1 MKSKFFIDRPILSI
15 ALAVM
20 MAIVGIVGYVNLPV
34 EQFPDMAP
42 PIVEVSADYP
52 GASAEAVQKSVI
64 IPIEQAVNG
73 ANGIDYISSSSTS
86 NGSAF
91 IQVIFKNGID
101 PEMAVVMVKNK
112 VAEVE
117 GILPQEVLQTGVHV
131 ETSQQTFLKVIALEC
146 PDNRFE
152 SDFISNYFDIDIKPR
167 LERIRGVGK
176 VNVLGNT
183 FAMRIWL
190 DPKRMA
196 HYDLV
201 PQDIE
206 EVLEAQN
213 IEAAIGTL
221 GENSKHTFQYTLVYR
236 GRLLSEE
243 EFGNIVIKSLP
254 GGEELRL
261 RDVAR
266 CELGSESYATDSWIN
281 GHNGTVAFVTQKAG
295 SNARQVNLEIDELMK
310 QVRPQLPPGVEFKVL
325 LDSNDFLNASMA
337 EVYKTLVEAILLVVL
352 VVLLFLQNSRAIL
365 MPAFAIIVSLL
376 ATFAFMY
383 MVGFSLNLITLF
395 ALVLV
400 IGTVVDDAIV
410 VVEAVQSE
418 FEKGVRSPY
427 QATLNAMGNIG
438 TAVVTTTVVF
448 MCVFIPASFSGGLSG
463 TYYKEFGLTMAAAV
477 AFSTLNAL
485 TLSPAL
491 CAVLLKDEGGS
502 IPAYAVPSRWAQ
514 TFGHRFGRAFNA
526 SLTVLTEKYQKGL
539 SMFILHKWLAVVLVV
554 VPLILLVWL
563 QKVTPT
569 SLIPYED
576 TGITMVDITT
586 PPGSTLEQ
594 TKKTV
599 HKVAAA
605 LQDIEEVET
614 SASILG
620 WNILS
625 GEGANMG
632 MIIMKLKPW
641 DERSGSEHRIDNVLE
656 KIEERV
662 RPIKTGSMFAYAL
675 PTVTGYGF
683 TDGIELYVQDH
694 EGGSIAKLKEVTDRF
709 AQALDEREEIGE
721 VYNTYEVNFPQFTVS
736 VNAAI
741 CKRYGIE
748 PSAVLKILNGYIG
761 GDYASQF
768 NAFGKLYH
776 VILQADPELRADRDD
791 LNNILIHTDRGAY
804 IPITELTTF
813 KKSYGVESL
822 GRFNLYSSISIEIT
836 PEEGYSTGDVI
847 QAIAE
852 VANQSLP
859 QGYGYDFTGTTR
871 EEISST
877 ANMIWIFLLVMVFVY
892 LVLCS
897 LYESILI
904 PLAVLLSIPF
914 GIAGSFAAIYLTGL
928 ENNIYM
934 QVGIIMLIGLL
945 AKTAILLTEY
955 ASARR
960 REGMSIRDA
969 ALEAARVRLRPILM
983 TAMTLIIGLL
993 PLVFATGAGAVGN
1006 ISLGICV
1013 IAGMMI
1019 GTLALLFFVPVFFII
1034 FQHLEEK
1041 YMPKRLLH
1049 KSIIPL
1055 IISLFVLTG
1064 CGTYSNYHRQ
1074 GSIIN
1079 DSIVRSDLAQ
1089 ADSCIS
1095 SVATPH
1101 ASLSQG
1107 WREVFTE
1114 PRLVALIEEGLAHNS
1129 DLNIAKLHV
1138 DAAKAALH
1146 HAKGELFPSLELGAN
1161 GETSRVKPTSEEA
1174 LISSEY
1180 GLKAEASWE
1189 VDIFGK
1195 LQNAKKA
1202 AAANVEEQA
1211 AYVQAVQVEL
1221 IATIATSY
1229 YQLEMYDAQMSDTR
1243 DIVDS
1248 WKETVRAQ
1256 KALMAVGEA
1265 TSDEVNLAEACKLK
1279 AEETL
1284 EALQLQMIQTENTL
1298 CVLLGRYSGHIERGD
1313 FRTSCEQMPLI
1324 PQVNIRQL
1332 ATRPDIRK
1340 AEAAL
1345 KEAFYLTNEA
1355 RAALYPS
1362 LNLSGIVGWTN
1373 SFGEV
1378 TNLTSLLTRALGSL
1392 TQPVFANGKLRA
1404 EVKKAKAEQEEAMI
1418 AFRQAILEAGQE
1430 VNDVLATRQYAQRAI
1445 KQISQQ
1451 VEKLTDV
1458 LDATE
1463 KRMRYDSEINYLQV
1477 LLTRQEL
1484 LEARLSLLSHRY
1496 GFIDSTIQLYKALGG
1511 ELY

>member
-1 MKSKFFIDRPILSI
+1 M
-15 ALAVM
+15 AL
-20 MAIVGIVGYVNLPV
+20 VGIVGYVHLPV

-64 IPIEQAVNG
+64 VPIEQAING

-86 NGSAF
+86 SGSAF
-91 IQVIFKNGID
+91 IQVVFKNGID
-101 PEMAVVMVKNK
+101 PDMAVVMVKNK

-152 SDFISNYFDIDIKPR
+152 SDFISNYFDINIKPR
-167 LERIRGVGK
+167 LQRIKGVGK

-196 HYDLV
+196 HYDLL

-213 IEAAIGTL
+213 VEAAIGTL

-243 EFGNIVIKSLP
+243 EFGNIVIKSLHD
-254 GGEELRL
+254 GEELRL
-261 RDVAR
+261 CDVAR

-281 GHNGTVAFVTQKAG
+281 GHNGTVAFITQKAG
-295 SNARQVNLEIDELMK
+295 SNARQVNLEIDELME
-310 QVRPQLPPGVEFKVL
+310 QARPQLPPGVEFKVL

-337 EVYKTLVEAILLVVL
+337 EVYKTLAEAILLVVL
-352 VVLLFLQNSRAIL
+352 VVLLFLQNRRATLI
-365 MPAFAIIVSLL
+365 PAFAIIVSLF

-477 AFSTLNAL
+477 VFSTLNAL

-491 CAVLLKDEGGS
+491 CALLLRDEGGS
-502 IPAYAVPSRWAQ
+502 APAYAAPSRGVQA
-514 TFGHRFGRAFNA
+514 FGRRFGNAFNA
-526 SLTVLTEKYQKGL
+526 SVSVLTEKYQKGL
-539 SMFILHKWLAVVLVV
+539 STFIRHKWLAVILVV
-554 VPLILLVWL
+554 VPIVLLVWL
-563 QKVTPT
+563 QKVTST
-569 SLIPYED
+569 SLVPYED
-576 TGITMVDITT
+576 TGIAMVDITT

-599 HKVAAA
+599 HKVAEAVK
-605 LQDIEEVET
+605 DIEEVET
-614 SASILG
+614 SASIVG
-620 WNILS
+620 WNIL
-625 GEGANMG
+625 GGDGANMG
-632 MIIMKLKPW
+632 MMIMKLKPW
-641 DERSGSEHRIDNVLE
+641 DERSGSEHRIDNVIE

-662 RPIKTGSMFAYAL
+662 SAIKTGSMFAYAL

-683 TDGIELYVQDH
+683 SDGIELYVQDY
-694 EGGSIAKLKEVTDRF
+694 EGGSIDKLKEVTDRF
-709 AQALDEREEIGE
+709 AKALGEREEIGE
-721 VYNTYEVNFPQFTVS
+721 VYSSYEVNFPQFTVS

-813 KKSYGVESL
+813 KKTYGVESL
-822 GRFNLYSSISIEIT
+822 GRFNLFSSIGIEIS
-836 PEEGYSTGDVI
+836 PEEGYSSGDVI

-852 VANQSLP
+852 VASQSLP
-859 QGYGYDFTGTTR
+859 QGYDYDFTGTTR

-877 ANMIWIFLLVMVFVY
+877 ANMTWIFLLVMVFVY

-897 LYESILI
+897 LYESMLI
-904 PLAVLLSIPF
+904 PLAVLLSVPF
-914 GIAGSFAAIYLTGL
+914 GIAGSFAVVYLIGL
-928 ENNIYM
+928 ENNVYM
-934 QVGIIMLIGLL
+934 QVGVIMLIGLL

-969 ALEAARVRLRPILM
+969 ALEAAKVRLRPILM

-993 PLVFATGAGAVGN
+993 PLVFATGAGAVSN
-1006 ISLGICV
+1006 ISLGVCV
-1013 IAGMMI
+1013 IAGMTI
-1019 GTLALLFFVPVFFII
+1019 GTFALLFFVPVFFII

-1041 YMPKRLLH
+1041 YMPKLIH
-1049 KSIIPL
+1049 KSVIPL
-1055 IISLFVLTG
+1055 LISLFVLTG

-1089 ADSCIS
+1089 AD
-1095 SVATPH
+1095 
-1101 ASLSQG
+1101 ASLFTLHSSFPQG
-1107 WREVFTE
+1107 WREMFTE

-1138 DAAKAALH
+1138 DAAKASLRN
-1146 HAKGELFPSLELGAN
+1146 AKGELFPSLELGAK
-1161 GETSRVKPTSEEA
+1161 GETGRFKNSGNDPQTESKFGFS
-1174 LISSEY
+1174 
-1180 GLKAEASWE
+1180 AEASWE

-1221 IATIATSY
+1221 IATIATGY
-1229 YQLEMYDAQMSDTR
+1229 YQLEMYDAQIKDTR
-1243 DIVDS
+1243 DIVNS
-1248 WKETVRAQ
+1248 WDESVRAQ

-1265 TSDEVNLAEACKLK
+1265 TSDEVNLAEASKLV

-1284 EALQLQMIQTENTL
+1284 EALQLQMIEAENAL
-1298 CVLLGRYSGHIERGD
+1298 CALLGRNSGHIERGD
-1313 FRTSCEQMPLI
+1313 FLTSYEQMPLI
-1324 PQVNIRQL
+1324 PKVNIQAL
-1332 ATRPDIRK
+1332 DARPDIRQ

-1345 KEAFYLTNEA
+1345 KKAFYLTNEA

-1362 LNLSGIVGWTN
+1362 LNLSGIIGWTN
-1373 SFGEV
+1373 DVDEV
-1378 TNLTSLLTRALGSL
+1378 VSPAGLLTRALGSL

-1404 EVKKAKAEQEEAMI
+1404 ALKQAKAEQEEAKI

-1430 VNDVLATRQYAQRAI
+1430 VNDILATRQYAQRATML
-1445 KQISQQ
+1445 ISGQ

-1463 KRMRYDSEINYLQV
+1463 KRMQYDSEVNYLQV
-1477 LLTRQEL
+1477 LLTRQSL

-1496 GFIDSTIQLYKALGG
+1496 ELLESTIQLYKALGG
-1511 ELY
+1511 EFTD

>member
-20 MAIVGIVGYVNLPV
+20 MALVGIVGYVHLPV

-64 IPIEQAVNG
+64 VPIEQAING

-86 NGSAF
+86 SGSAF
-91 IQVIFKNGID
+91 IQVVFKNGID
-101 PEMAVVMVKNK
+101 PDMAVVMVKNK

-152 SDFISNYFDIDIKPR
+152 SDFISNYFDINIKPR
-167 LERIRGVGK
+167 LQRIKGVGK

-196 HYDLV
+196 HYDLL

-213 IEAAIGTL
+213 VEAAIGTL

-243 EFGNIVIKSLP
+243 EFGNIVIKSLHD
-254 GGEELRL
+254 GEELRL
-261 RDVAR
+261 CDVAR

-281 GHNGTVAFVTQKAG
+281 GHNGTVAFITQKAG
-295 SNARQVNLEIDELMK
+295 SNARQVNLEIDELME
-310 QVRPQLPPGVEFKVL
+310 QARSQLPPGVEFKVL
-325 LDSNDFLNASMA
+325 LDSNYFLNASMA
-337 EVYKTLVEAILLVVL
+337 EVYKTLAEAILLVVL
-352 VVLLFLQNSRAIL
+352 VVLLFLQNRRATLI
-365 MPAFAIIVSLL
+365 PAFAIIVSLF

-477 AFSTLNAL
+477 VFSTLNAL

-491 CAVLLKDEGGS
+491 CALLLRDEGGS
-502 IPAYAVPSRWAQ
+502 TPAYAAPSRGVQA
-514 TFGHRFGRAFNA
+514 FGQRFGNAFNA
-526 SLTVLTEKYQKGL
+526 SVSVLTEKYQKGL
-539 SMFILHKWLAVVLVV
+539 STFIRHKWLAVILVV
-554 VPLILLVWL
+554 VPIVLLVWL
-563 QKVTPT
+563 QKVTST
-569 SLIPYED
+569 SLVPDED

-599 HKVAAA
+599 HKVAEAVK
-605 LQDIEEVET
+605 DIEEVET
-614 SASILG
+614 SASIAG
-620 WNILS
+620 WNIL
-625 GEGANMG
+625 GGDGANMG

-641 DERSGSEHRIDNVLE
+641 DERRGSEHRIDNVIE

-662 RPIKTGSMFAYAL
+662 SAIKTGSMFAYAL

-683 TDGIELYVQDH
+683 SDGIELYVQDY
-694 EGGSIAKLKEVTDRF
+694 EGGSIDKLKEVTDRF
-709 AQALDEREEIGE
+709 AKALGEREEIGE
-721 VYNTYEVNFPQFTVS
+721 VYSSYEVNFPQFTVS

-813 KKSYGVESL
+813 KKTYGVESL
-822 GRFNLYSSISIEIT
+822 GRFNLFSSIGIEISPEDGYSS
-836 PEEGYSTGDVI
+836 GDVI

-852 VANQSLP
+852 VASQSLP
-859 QGYGYDFTGTTR
+859 QGYDYDFTGTTR

-877 ANMIWIFLLVMVFVY
+877 ANMTWIFLLVMVFVY

-897 LYESILI
+897 LYESMLI
-904 PLAVLLSIPF
+904 PLAVLMSVPF
-914 GIAGSFAAIYLTGL
+914 GIAGSFAVVYLIGL
-928 ENNIYM
+928 ENNVYM
-934 QVGIIMLIGLL
+934 QVGVIMLIGLL

-960 REGMSIRDA
+960 REGMSISDA
-969 ALEAARVRLRPILM
+969 ALEAAKVRLRPILM

-993 PLVFATGAGAVGN
+993 PLVFATGAGAVSN

-1013 IAGMMI
+1013 IAGMTI
-1019 GTLALLFFVPVFFII
+1019 GTFALLFFVPVFFII

-1041 YMPKRLLH
+1041 YMPKLIH
-1049 KSIIPL
+1049 KSVIPL

-1089 ADSCIS
+1089 AD
-1095 SVATPH
+1095 
-1101 ASLSQG
+1101 ASLFTLHSSFPQG
-1107 WREVFTE
+1107 WREMFTE
-1114 PRLVALIEEGLAHNS
+1114 PRLAALIEEGLAHNS

-1138 DAAKAALH
+1138 DAAKASLRN
-1146 HAKGELFPSLELGAN
+1146 AKGELFPSLELGAK
-1161 GETSRVKPTSEEA
+1161 GETGRFKNSGNDPQTESKFGFS
-1174 LISSEY
+1174 
-1180 GLKAEASWE
+1180 AEASWE

-1221 IATIATSY
+1221 VATIATSY
-1229 YQLEMYDAQMSDTR
+1229 YQLEMYDAQIKDTR
-1243 DIVDS
+1243 DIVNS
-1248 WKETVRAQ
+1248 WDESVRTQ

-1265 TSDEVNLAEACKLK
+1265 TSDEVNLAEANKLV

-1284 EALQLQMIQTENTL
+1284 EALQLQMIEAENAL
-1298 CVLLGRYSGHIERGD
+1298 CALLGRYSGHIERGD
-1313 FRTSCEQMPLI
+1313 FLTSYEQMPLI
-1324 PQVNIRQL
+1324 PKVNIQAL
-1332 ATRPDIRK
+1332 DARPDIRQ

-1345 KEAFYLTNEA
+1345 KKAFYLTNEA

-1362 LNLSGIVGWTN
+1362 LNLSGIIGWTN
-1373 SFGEV
+1373 DADEV
-1378 TNLTSLLTRALGSL
+1378 VSPAGLLTRALGSL

-1404 EVKKAKAEQEEAMI
+1404 AVKQAKAEQEEAKI

-1430 VNDVLATRQYAQRAI
+1430 VNDILATRQYAQRAT
-1445 KQISQQ
+1445 KLISQQ
-1451 VEKLTDV
+1451 VDKLTDV

-1463 KRMRYDSEINYLQV
+1463 KRMQYDSEVNYLQV
-1477 LLTRQEL
+1477 LLTRHSL

-1496 GFIDSTIQLYKALGG
+1496 ELLESTIQLYKALGG
-1511 ELY
+1511 EFTD

>member
-20 MAIVGIVGYVNLPV
+20 MALVGIVGYVHLPV

-64 IPIEQAVNG
+64 VPIEQAING

-86 NGSAF
+86 SGSAF
-91 IQVIFKNGID
+91 IQVVFKNGID
-101 PEMAVVMVKNK
+101 PDMAVVMVKNK

-152 SDFISNYFDIDIKPR
+152 SDFISNYFDINIKPR
-167 LERIRGVGK
+167 LQRIKGVGK

-196 HYDLV
+196 HYDLL

-213 IEAAIGTL
+213 VEAAIGTL

-243 EFGNIVIKSLP
+243 EFGNIVIKSLHD
-254 GGEELRL
+254 GEELRL
-261 RDVAR
+261 CDVAR

-281 GHNGTVAFVTQKAG
+281 GHNGTVAFITQKAG
-295 SNARQVNLEIDELMK
+295 SNARQVNMEIDELME
-310 QVRPQLPPGVEFKVL
+310 QARPQLPPGVEFKVL

-337 EVYKTLVEAILLVVL
+337 EVYKTLAEAILLVVL
-352 VVLLFLQNSRAIL
+352 VVLLFLQNRRATLI
-365 MPAFAIIVSLL
+365 PAFAIIVSLF

-477 AFSTLNAL
+477 VFSTLNAL

-491 CAVLLKDEGGS
+491 CALLLRDEGGS
-502 IPAYAVPSRWAQ
+502 TPAYAAPSRGVQA
-514 TFGHRFGRAFNA
+514 FGRRFGNAFNA
-526 SLTVLTEKYQKGL
+526 SVSVLTEKYQKGL
-539 SMFILHKWLAVVLVV
+539 STFIRHKWLAVILVV
-554 VPLILLVWL
+554 VPIVLLVWL
-563 QKVTPT
+563 QKVTST
-569 SLIPYED
+569 SLVPDED
-576 TGITMVDITT
+576 TGIAMVDITT

-599 HKVAAA
+599 HKVAEAVK
-605 LQDIEEVET
+605 DIEEVET
-614 SASILG
+614 SASIVG
-620 WNILS
+620 WNIL
-625 GEGANMG
+625 GGDGANMG
-632 MIIMKLKPW
+632 MMIMKLKPW

-662 RPIKTGSMFAYAL
+662 STIKTGSMFAYAL

-683 TDGIELYVQDH
+683 SDGIELYVQDY
-694 EGGSIAKLKEVTDRF
+694 EGGSIDKLKEVTDRF
-709 AQALDEREEIGE
+709 AKALGEREEIGE
-721 VYNTYEVNFPQFTVS
+721 VYSSYEVNFPQFTVS

-813 KKSYGVESL
+813 KKTYGVESL
-822 GRFNLYSSISIEIT
+822 GRFNLFSSIGIEIS
-836 PEEGYSTGDVI
+836 PEEGYSSGDVI

-852 VANQSLP
+852 VASQSLP
-859 QGYGYDFTGTTR
+859 QGYDYDFTGTTR

-877 ANMIWIFLLVMVFVY
+877 ANMTWIFLLVMVFVY

-897 LYESILI
+897 LYESMLI
-904 PLAVLLSIPF
+904 PLAVLLSVPF
-914 GIAGSFAAIYLTGL
+914 GIAGSFAVVYLIGL
-928 ENNIYM
+928 ENNVYM
-934 QVGIIMLIGLL
+934 QVGVIMLIGLL

-969 ALEAARVRLRPILM
+969 ALEAAKVRLRPILM

-993 PLVFATGAGAVGN
+993 PLVFATGAGAVSN
-1006 ISLGICV
+1006 ISLGVCV
-1013 IAGMMI
+1013 IAGMTI
-1019 GTLALLFFVPVFFII
+1019 GTFALLFFVPVFFII

-1041 YMPKRLLH
+1041 YMPKLIH
-1049 KSIIPL
+1049 KSVIPL
-1055 IISLFVLTG
+1055 LISLFVLTG

-1089 ADSCIS
+1089 AD
-1095 SVATPH
+1095 
-1101 ASLSQG
+1101 ASLFTLHSSFPQG
-1107 WREVFTE
+1107 WREMFTE

-1138 DAAKAALH
+1138 DAAKASLRN
-1146 HAKGELFPSLELGAN
+1146 AKGELFPSLELGAK
-1161 GETSRVKPTSEEA
+1161 GETVRFKNSENDPQTE
-1174 LISSEY
+1174 SKFGFS
-1180 GLKAEASWE
+1180 AEASWE

-1202 AAANVEEQA
+1202 AAANVEEKA

-1221 IATIATSY
+1221 ISTIATGY
-1229 YQLEMYDAQMSDTR
+1229 YQLEMYDAQISDTR
-1243 DIVDS
+1243 DVVNS
-1248 WKETVRAQ
+1248 WDESVRAQ

-1265 TSDEVNLAEACKLK
+1265 TSDEVNMAEASKLE

-1284 EALQLQMIQTENTL
+1284 EALQKLMIEAENAL
-1298 CVLLGRYSGHIERGD
+1298 CALLGRYSGHIERGD
-1313 FRTSCEQMPLI
+1313 FLTSCEQMPLI
-1324 PQVNIRQL
+1324 PQVNIQTL
-1332 ATRPDIRK
+1332 ATRPDIRQ

-1355 RAALYPS
+1355 KAALYPS
-1362 LNLSGIVGWTN
+1362 LNLSGVIGWTN
-1373 SFGEV
+1373 DADEV
-1378 TNLTSLLTRALGSL
+1378 VSPAGLLTKALGSL

-1404 EVKKAKAEQEEAMI
+1404 EVKKAQAEQEEAKI

-1430 VNDVLATRQYAQRAI
+1430 VNNVLASRQYAQRAI
-1445 KQISQQ
+1445 MLNSQQ
-1451 VEKLTDV
+1451 VDKLTDV
-1458 LDATE
+1458 LNATE

-1477 LLTRQEL
+1477 LLARQSL

-1496 GFIDSTIQLYKALGG
+1496 ELLESTIQLYKALGG
-1511 ELY
+1511 EFTD

>member
-20 MAIVGIVGYVNLPV
+20 MALVGIVGYVHLPV

-64 IPIEQAVNG
+64 VPIEQAING

-86 NGSAF
+86 SGSAF
-91 IQVIFKNGID
+91 IQVVFKNGID
-101 PEMAVVMVKNK
+101 PDMAVVMVKNK

-152 SDFISNYFDIDIKPR
+152 SDFISNYFDINIKPR
-167 LERIRGVGK
+167 LERIKGVGK

-196 HYDLV
+196 HYDLL

-213 IEAAIGTL
+213 VEAAIGTL

-243 EFGNIVIKSLP
+243 EFGNIVIKSLSD
-254 GGEELRL
+254 GEELRL
-261 RDVAR
+261 CDVAR

-281 GHNGTVAFVTQKAG
+281 GHNGTVAFITQKAG
-295 SNARQVNLEIDELMK
+295 SNARQVNLEIDELME
-310 QVRPQLPPGVEFKVL
+310 QARPQLPPGVEFKVL

-352 VVLLFLQNSRAIL
+352 VVLLFLQNRRATLI
-365 MPAFAIIVSLL
+365 PAFAIIVSLF

-477 AFSTLNAL
+477 VFSTLNAL

-491 CAVLLKDEGGS
+491 CALLLRDEGGS
-502 IPAYAVPSRWAQ
+502 TPAYAAPSRGVQA
-514 TFGHRFGRAFNA
+514 FGRRFGNAFNA
-526 SLTVLTEKYQKGL
+526 SVSVLTEKYQKGL
-539 SMFILHKWLAVVLVV
+539 STFIRHKWLAVILVV
-554 VPLILLVWL
+554 VPIVLLVWL
-563 QKVTPT
+563 QKVTST
-569 SLIPYED
+569 SLVPDED
-576 TGITMVDITT
+576 TGIAMVDITT

-599 HKVAAA
+599 HKVAEAVK
-605 LQDIEEVET
+605 DIEEVET
-614 SASILG
+614 SASIVG
-620 WNILS
+620 WNIL
-625 GEGANMG
+625 GGDGANMG

-641 DERSGSEHRIDNVLE
+641 DERSGSEHCIDNVIE

-662 RPIKTGSMFAYAL
+662 SAIKTGSMFAYAL

-683 TDGIELYVQDH
+683 SDGIELYVQDY
-694 EGGSIAKLKEVTDRF
+694 EGGSIDKLKEVTDRF
-709 AQALDEREEIGE
+709 AKALDEREEIGE
-721 VYNTYEVNFPQFTVS
+721 VYSSYEVNFPQFTVS

-813 KKSYGVESL
+813 KKTYGVESL
-822 GRFNLYSSISIEIT
+822 GRFNLFSSIGIEISPEDGYSS
-836 PEEGYSTGDVI
+836 GDVI

-852 VANQSLP
+852 VASQSLP
-859 QGYGYDFTGTTR
+859 QGYDYDFTGTTR

-877 ANMIWIFLLVMVFVY
+877 ANMTWIFLLVLVFVY

-897 LYESILI
+897 LYESMLI
-904 PLAVLLSIPF
+904 PMAVLLSIPF
-914 GIAGSFAAIYLTGL
+914 GIAGSFAAVYLTGL

-960 REGMSIRDA
+960 REGLSIRDA
-969 ALEAARVRLRPILM
+969 ALEAAKVRLRPILM

-993 PLVFATGAGAVGN
+993 PLVFATGAGAVSN
-1006 ISLGICV
+1006 ISLGVCV
-1013 IAGMMI
+1013 IAGMTI
-1019 GTLALLFFVPVFFII
+1019 GTFALLFFVPVFFII

-1041 YMPKRLLH
+1041 YMPKLIH
-1049 KSIIPL
+1049 KSVIPL
-1055 IISLFVLTG
+1055 LISLFVLTG

-1089 ADSCIS
+1089 AD
-1095 SVATPH
+1095 
-1101 ASLSQG
+1101 ASLFTLHSSFPQG
-1107 WREVFTE
+1107 WREMFTE

-1129 DLNIAKLHV
+1129 DLNIAKLRV
-1138 DAAKAALH
+1138 DAAKASLRN
-1146 HAKGELFPSLELGAN
+1146 AKGELFPSLELGAK
-1161 GETSRVKPTSEEA
+1161 GETGRFKNSGNDPQTESKFGFS
-1174 LISSEY
+1174 
-1180 GLKAEASWE
+1180 AEASWE

-1221 IATIATSY
+1221 VATIATSY
-1229 YQLEMYDAQMSDTR
+1229 YQLEMYDAQIKDTR
-1243 DIVDS
+1243 DIVNS
-1248 WKETVRAQ
+1248 WDESVRAQ

-1265 TSDEVNLAEACKLK
+1265 TSDEVNLAEASKLV

-1284 EALQLQMIQTENTL
+1284 EALQLQMIEAENAL
-1298 CVLLGRYSGHIERGD
+1298 CALLGRYSGHIERGD
-1313 FRTSCEQMPLI
+1313 FLTSYEQMPLI
-1324 PQVNIRQL
+1324 PKVNIQAL
-1332 ATRPDIRK
+1332 AARPDIRQ

-1345 KEAFYLTNEA
+1345 KKAFYLTNEA

-1362 LNLSGIVGWTN
+1362 LNLSGIIGWTN
-1373 SFGEV
+1373 DVDEV
-1378 TNLTSLLTRALGSL
+1378 VSPAGLLTRALGSL

-1404 EVKKAKAEQEEAMI
+1404 AVKQAKAEQEEAKI

-1430 VNDVLATRQYAQRAI
+1430 VNDILATRQYAQRATML
-1445 KQISQQ
+1445 ISRQ

-1463 KRMRYDSEINYLQV
+1463 KRMQYDSEVNYLQV
-1477 LLTRQEL
+1477 LLTRHSL

-1496 GFIDSTIQLYKALGG
+1496 ELLEYTIQLYKALGG
-1511 ELY
+1511 EFTD

>member
-20 MAIVGIVGYVNLPV
+20 MALVGIVGYVNLPV

-64 IPIEQAVNG
+64 VPIEQAING

-86 NGSAF
+86 SGSAF
-91 IQVIFKNGID
+91 IQVVFKNGID
-101 PEMAVVMVKNK
+101 PDMAVVMVKNK

-152 SDFISNYFDIDIKPR
+152 SDFISNYFDINIKPR
-167 LERIRGVGK
+167 LQRIKGVGK

-196 HYDLV
+196 HYDLL

-213 IEAAIGTL
+213 VEAAIGTL

-243 EFGNIVIKSLP
+243 EFGNIVIKSLSD
-254 GGEELRL
+254 GEELRL
-261 RDVAR
+261 CDVAR

-281 GHNGTVAFVTQKAG
+281 GHNGTVAFITQKAG
-295 SNARQVNLEIDELMK
+295 SNARQVNLEIDELME
-310 QVRPQLPPGVEFKVL
+310 QARPQLPPGVEFKVL

-337 EVYKTLVEAILLVVL
+337 EVYKTLAEAILLVVL
-352 VVLLFLQNSRAIL
+352 VVLLFLQNRRATLI
-365 MPAFAIIVSLL
+365 PAFAIIVSLF

-477 AFSTLNAL
+477 VFSTLNAL

-491 CAVLLKDEGGS
+491 CALLLRDEGGS
-502 IPAYAVPSRWAQ
+502 TPAYAAPSRGVQA
-514 TFGHRFGRAFNA
+514 FGRRFGNAFNA
-526 SLTVLTEKYQKGL
+526 SVSVLTEKYQKGL
-539 SMFILHKWLAVVLVV
+539 STFIRHKWLAVILVV
-554 VPLILLVWL
+554 VPIVLLVWL
-563 QKVTPT
+563 QKVTST
-569 SLIPYED
+569 SLVPDED

-599 HKVAAA
+599 HKVAEAVK
-605 LQDIEEVET
+605 DIEEVET
-614 SASILG
+614 SASIAG
-620 WNILS
+620 WNIL
-625 GEGANMG
+625 GGDGANMG

-641 DERSGSEHRIDNVLE
+641 DERSGSEHRIDNVIE

-662 RPIKTGSMFAYAL
+662 STIKTGSMFAYAL

-683 TDGIELYVQDH
+683 SDGIELYVQDY
-694 EGGSIAKLKEVTDRF
+694 EGGSIDKLKEVTDRF
-709 AQALDEREEIGE
+709 AKALGEREEIGE
-721 VYNTYEVNFPQFTVS
+721 VYSSYEVNFPQFTVS

-748 PSAVLKILNGYIG
+748 PSVVLKILNGYIG

-813 KKSYGVESL
+813 KKTYGVESL
-822 GRFNLYSSISIEIT
+822 GRFNLFSSIGIEIS
-836 PEEGYSTGDVI
+836 PEEGYSSGDVI

-877 ANMIWIFLLVMVFVY
+877 ANITWIFLLVMVFVY

-897 LYESILI
+897 LYESLLI
-904 PLAVLLSIPF
+904 PMAVLLSVPF
-914 GIAGSFAAIYLTGL
+914 GIAGSFAVVYLIGL

-934 QVGIIMLIGLL
+934 QVGLIMLIGLL

-960 REGMSIRDA
+960 REGLSIRDA
-969 ALEAARVRLRPILM
+969 ALEAAKVRLRPILM

-1013 IAGMMI
+1013 IAGMTV

-1064 CGTYSNYHRQ
+1064 CGTYSNYQRQ
-1074 GSIIN
+1074 GSIMN
-1079 DSIVRSDLAQ
+1079 DSIVRSDLVQ
-1089 ADSCIS
+1089 ADSS
-1095 SVATPH
+1095 LFTLHS
-1101 ASLSQG
+1101 SLSKG
-1107 WREVFTE
+1107 WRELFTE

-1161 GETSRVKPTSEEA
+1161 GETNRFKNAGNDPETEGKFSF
-1174 LISSEY
+1174 
-1180 GLKAEASWE
+1180 KAEASWE

-1195 LQNAKKA
+1195 LRNAKKA
-1202 AAANVEEQA
+1202 AAANVEEKA

-1221 IATIATSY
+1221 IATIAASY
-1229 YQLEMYDAQMSDTR
+1229 YQLEMYDAQVSDTR
-1243 DIVDS
+1243 DIINS
-1248 WKETVRAQ
+1248 WDESVRAR

-1265 TSDEVNLAEACKLK
+1265 TSDEVNLAEASKLE

-1284 EALQLQMIQTENTL
+1284 QALQLLMIQTENAL
-1298 CVLLGRYSGHIERGD
+1298 CTLLGRYSGHIERGS
-1313 FRTSCEQMPLI
+1313 FLTSCEQMPQI
-1324 PQVNIRQL
+1324 PQVNIQAL
-1332 ATRPDIRK
+1332 AARPDIRQ

-1345 KEAFYLTNEA
+1345 KQAFYLTNEA

-1362 LNLSGIVGWTN
+1362 LNLSGIIGWTN
-1373 SFGEV
+1373 DAAEV
-1378 TNLTSLLTRALGSL
+1378 FSPAGLLTKALGSL
-1392 TQPVFANGKLRA
+1392 TQPVFANGRLRA
-1404 EVKKAKAEQEEAMI
+1404 AVKQAEAEQEEAKI
-1418 AFRQAILEAGQE
+1418 AFRKAILEAGQE
-1430 VNDVLATRQYAQRAI
+1430 VNDILATRQYAQQAI
-1445 KQISQQ
+1445 TLISQK
-1451 VEKLTDV
+1451 EGKLTEA
-1458 LDATE
+1458 LAATE
-1463 KRMRYDSEINYLQV
+1463 KRMRYDSEVNYLQV
-1477 LLTRQEL
+1477 LLARQSL

-1496 GFIDSTIQLYKALGG
+1496 ELLESTIQLYKALGG
-1511 ELY
+1511 EFTD

>member
-1 MKSKFFIDRPILSI
+1 MKSKFFIERPVLAI
-15 ALAVM
+15 ALAIV

-64 IPIEQAVNG
+64 VPIEQAING
-73 ANGIDYISSSSTS
+73 ASGIDYISSSSMS
-86 NGSAF
+86 SGSAF
-91 IQVIFKNGID
+91 IQVVFKSGID

-112 VAEVE
+112 IAEVE
-117 GILPQEVLQTGVHV
+117 GVLPQEVLKTGVHV

-152 SDFISNYFDIDIKPR
+152 SDFISNFFDINIKPR
-167 LERIRGVGK
+167 LERIKGVGK

-196 HYDLV
+196 HYDLL

-213 IEAAIGTL
+213 VEAAIGTL

-243 EFGNIVIKSLP
+243 EFGNIVIKSLS

-261 RDVAR
+261 CDVAR

-281 GHNGTVAFVTQKAG
+281 GHNGTVAFITQKAG
-295 SNARQVNLEIDELMK
+295 SNARQVNLEIDELME
-310 QVRPQLPPGVEFKVL
+310 QARPQLPPGVEFKVL

-352 VVLLFLQNSRAIL
+352 VVLLFLQNSRATLI
-365 MPAFAIIVSLL
+365 PAFAIVVSLL

-383 MVGFSLNLITLF
+383 LVGFSLNLITLF

-477 AFSTLNAL
+477 AISTLNAL

-491 CAVLLKDEGGS
+491 CALLLRDEGGS
-502 IPAYAVPSRWAQ
+502 TTAYAAPSHGAQ
-514 TFGHRFGRAFNA
+514 TFWHRFGRAFNA
-526 SLTVLTEKYQKGL
+526 SVAVLTEKYQKGL
-539 SMFILHKWLAVVLVV
+539 STFIRHKWLAVSLVV
-554 VPLILLVWL
+554 VPIVLLVWF
-563 QKVTPT
+563 QKITPT
-569 SLIPYED
+569 SLIPDED

-599 HKVAAA
+599 HKVAEA
-605 LQDIEEVET
+605 LKDIEEVET
-614 SASILG
+614 SASIVG
-620 WNILS
+620 WNVLS
-625 GEGANMG
+625 GDGANMG
-632 MIIMKLKPW
+632 MILMKLKPW
-641 DERSGSEHRIDNVLE
+641 DERSGSEHSIDNVIE
-656 KIEERV
+656 KIEERI

-683 TDGIELYVQDH
+683 SDGIELYVQDY
-694 EGGSIAKLKEVTDRF
+694 EAGSITKLKEVTDCF
-709 AQALDEREEIGE
+709 AQVLGEREEIGE
-721 VYNTYEVNFPQFTVS
+721 VYSTYEVNYPQFTVT

-768 NAFGKLYH
+768 NAFGRLYH

-822 GRFNLYSSISIEIT
+822 ERFNLYSSISIEIS

-852 VANQSLP
+852 VASQSLP
-859 QGYGYDFTGTTR
+859 RGYGYDFRGTTR
-871 EEISST
+871 EEIAST
-877 ANMIWIFLLVMVFVY
+877 ANMAWVFLLVFVFVY

-897 LYESILI
+897 LYESLLI
-904 PLAVLLSIPF
+904 PMAVLLSIPF
-914 GIAGSFAAIYLTGL
+914 GIAGSFAAVYLIGL

-960 REGMSIRDA
+960 REGLSITDA
-969 ALEAARVRLRPILM
+969 ALEAAKVRLRPILM

-993 PLVFATGAGAVGN
+993 PLAFATGAGAVGN

-1013 IAGMMI
+1013 IAGMTV

-1049 KSIIPL
+1049 KSVLPF
-1055 IISLFVLTG
+1055 IISLFVFTS
-1064 CGTYSNYHRQ
+1064 CGTYSNYQRKD
-1074 GSIIN
+1074 SIIN
-1079 DSIVRSDLAQ
+1079 DSIVRSDL
-1089 ADSCIS
+1089 
-1095 SVATPH
+1095 TPH
-1101 ASLSQG
+1101 STLHTNDG
-1107 WREVFTE
+1107 WREVFKE
-1114 PRLVALIEEGLAHNS
+1114 PRLAALIEEGLAHNS

-1138 DAAKAALH
+1138 DMAKAALH
-1146 HAKGELFPSLELGAN
+1146 NAKGELFPSLELGVN
-1161 GETSRVKPTSEEA
+1161 GETTRFKIPDTDAITSN
-1174 LISSEY
+1174 EY
-1180 GLKAEASWE
+1180 AFKAEASWE
-1189 VDIFGK
+1189 VDVFGK

-1202 AAANVEEQA
+1202 AAANVKEKA

-1229 YQLEMYDAQMSDTR
+1229 YQLEMYDAQISDTR
-1243 DIVDS
+1243 DIVNS
-1248 WKETVRAQ
+1248 WDESVRAQ

-1265 TSDEVNLAEACKLK
+1265 TSDEVSMAEASKLK

-1284 EALQLQMIQTENTL
+1284 EALQLQMIQAENAL
-1298 CVLLGRYSGHIERGD
+1298 CLLLGRYSGHIERGD
-1313 FRTSCEQMPLI
+1313 FLTSCEQMPLI
-1324 PQVNIRQL
+1324 PQVNIQVL
-1332 ATRPDIRK
+1332 ATRPDIRQ

-1345 KEAFYLTNEA
+1345 KKAFYLTNEA

-1362 LNLSGIVGWTN
+1362 LNLSGIIGWTN
-1373 SFGEV
+1373 NVGDA
-1378 TNLTSLLTRALGSL
+1378 TTPTSLLMRALGTL

-1404 EVKKAKAEQEEAMI
+1404 EVKKAQAEQEEAKI
-1418 AFRQAILEAGQE
+1418 AFRQAILKAGQE
-1430 VNDVLATRQYAQRAI
+1430 VNNVLATRQYTQRAI
-1445 KQISQQ
+1445 QQISQQ
-1451 VEKLTDV
+1451 VEKLMDV

-1463 KRMRYDSEINYLQV
+1463 KRMRYDSEVNYLQV
-1477 LLTRQEL
+1477 LLSRQAL
-1484 LEARLSLLSHRY
+1484 LEARLSLLEHRY
-1496 GFIDSTIQLYKALGG
+1496 KFLDSTIQLYKALGG
-1511 ELY
+1511 GYKE

>member
-1 MKSKFFIDRPILSI
+1 M
-15 ALAVM
+15 AL
-20 MAIVGIVGYVNLPV
+20 VGIVGYVHLPV

-64 IPIEQAVNG
+64 VPIEQAING

-86 NGSAF
+86 SGSAF
-91 IQVIFKNGID
+91 IQVVFKNGID
-101 PEMAVVMVKNK
+101 PDMAVVMVKNK

-152 SDFISNYFDIDIKPR
+152 SDFISNYFDINIKPR
-167 LERIRGVGK
+167 LQRIKGVGK

-196 HYDLV
+196 HYDLL

-213 IEAAIGTL
+213 VEAAIGTL

-243 EFGNIVIKSLP
+243 EFGNIVIKSLSD
-254 GGEELRL
+254 GEELRL
-261 RDVAR
+261 CDVAR

-281 GHNGTVAFVTQKAG
+281 GHNGTVAFITQKAG
-295 SNARQVNLEIDELMK
+295 SNARQVNLEIDELME
-310 QVRPQLPPGVEFKVL
+310 QARPQLPPGVEFKVL

-337 EVYKTLVEAILLVVL
+337 EVYKTLAEAILLVVL
-352 VVLLFLQNSRAIL
+352 VVLLFLQNRRATLI
-365 MPAFAIIVSLL
+365 PAFAIIVSLF

-427 QATLNAMGNIG
+427 QATLNAMDNIG

-477 AFSTLNAL
+477 VFSTLNAL

-491 CAVLLKDEGGS
+491 CALLLRDEGGS
-502 IPAYAVPSRWAQ
+502 APAYAAPSRGVQA
-514 TFGHRFGRAFNA
+514 FGRRFGNAFNA
-526 SLTVLTEKYQKGL
+526 SVSVLTEKYQKGL
-539 SMFILHKWLAVVLVV
+539 STFIRHKWLAVILVV
-554 VPLILLVWL
+554 VPIVLLVWL
-563 QKVTPT
+563 QKVTST
-569 SLIPYED
+569 SLVPDED
-576 TGITMVDITT
+576 TGIAMVDITT

-599 HKVAAA
+599 HKVAEAVK
-605 LQDIEEVET
+605 DIEEVET
-614 SASILG
+614 SASIVG
-620 WNILS
+620 WNIL
-625 GEGANMG
+625 GGDGANMG
-632 MIIMKLKPW
+632 MMIMKLKPW

-662 RPIKTGSMFAYAL
+662 STIKTGSMFAYAL

-683 TDGIELYVQDH
+683 SDGIELYVQDY
-694 EGGSIAKLKEVTDRF
+694 EGGSIDKLKEVTDRF
-709 AQALDEREEIGE
+709 AKALGEREEIGE
-721 VYNTYEVNFPQFTVS
+721 VYSSYEVNFPQFTVS

-813 KKSYGVESL
+813 KKTYGVESL
-822 GRFNLYSSISIEIT
+822 GRFNLFSSINIEIS
-836 PEEGYSTGDVI
+836 PEEGYSSGDVI

-852 VANQSLP
+852 VASQSLP

-877 ANMIWIFLLVMVFVY
+877 ANMTWVFLLVMVFVY

-897 LYESILI
+897 LYESMLI
-904 PLAVLLSIPF
+904 PMAVLLSVPF
-914 GIAGSFAAIYLTGL
+914 GIAGSFAVVYLIGL
-928 ENNIYM
+928 ENNVYM

-960 REGMSIRDA
+960 REGMSIRAA
-969 ALEAARVRLRPILM
+969 ALEAAKVRLRPILM

-1006 ISLGICV
+1006 ISLGVCV
-1013 IAGMMI
+1013 ISGMTV

-1034 FQHLEEK
+1034 FQYLEER
-1041 YMPKRLLH
+1041 YMPKRLFR
-1049 KSIIPL
+1049 KNVIPL

-1074 GSIIN
+1074 GSVVN

-1089 ADSCIS
+1089 ADSTLS
-1095 SVATPH
+1095 TSH
-1101 ASLSQG
+1101 ASFSQG

-1138 DAAKAALH
+1138 DAAKASLRN
-1146 HAKGELFPSLELGAN
+1146 AKGELFPSLELGAK
-1161 GETSRVKPTSEEA
+1161 GETGRFNNSGNDPQTESKFGFS
-1174 LISSEY
+1174 
-1180 GLKAEASWE
+1180 AETSWE
-1189 VDIFGK
+1189 VDIFRK

-1229 YQLEMYDAQMSDTR
+1229 YQLEMYDAQIKETR
-1243 DIVDS
+1243 DIVNS
-1248 WKETVRAQ
+1248 WDESVRAQ

-1265 TSDEVNLAEACKLK
+1265 TSDEVNLAEASKLV

-1284 EALQLQMIQTENTL
+1284 EALQLQMIEAENAL

-1313 FRTSCEQMPLI
+1313 FLTSCEQMPPI
-1324 PQVNIRQL
+1324 PKVNIQAL
-1332 ATRPDIRK
+1332 DARPDIRQ

-1345 KEAFYLTNEA
+1345 KKAFYLTNEA

-1362 LNLSGIVGWTN
+1362 LNLSGIIGWTN
-1373 SFGEV
+1373 DVDEV
-1378 TNLTSLLTRALGSL
+1378 VSPAGLLTSALGSL
-1392 TQPVFANGKLRA
+1392 TQPVFANGKLKA
-1404 EVKKAKAEQEEAMI
+1404 ALKQAKAEQEEAKI

-1430 VNDVLATRQYAQRAI
+1430 VNDILATRQYAQRATML
-1445 KQISQQ
+1445 ISGQ

-1463 KRMRYDSEINYLQV
+1463 KRMQYDSEVNYLQV
-1477 LLTRQEL
+1477 LLTRHSL

-1496 GFIDSTIQLYKALGG
+1496 GFMDSTIQLYKALGG
-1511 ELY
+1511 GFADYE

>member
-1 MKSKFFIDRPILSI
+1 VKSKFFIDRPILSI

-20 MAIVGIVGYVNLPV
+20 MALVGIVGYVHLPV

-64 IPIEQAVNG
+64 VPIEQAING

-86 NGSAF
+86 SGSAF
-91 IQVIFKNGID
+91 IQVVFKNGID
-101 PEMAVVMVKNK
+101 PDMAVVMVKNK

-152 SDFISNYFDIDIKPR
+152 SDFISNYFDINIKPR
-167 LERIRGVGK
+167 LQRIKGVGR

-196 HYDLV
+196 HYDLL

-213 IEAAIGTL
+213 VEAAIGTL

-243 EFGNIVIKSLP
+243 EFGNIVIKSLHD
-254 GGEELRL
+254 GEELRL
-261 RDVAR
+261 CDVAR

-281 GHNGTVAFVTQKAG
+281 GHNGTVAFITQKAG
-295 SNARQVNLEIDELMK
+295 SNARQVNLEIDELME
-310 QVRPQLPPGVEFKVL
+310 QARPQLPPGVEFKVL

-337 EVYKTLVEAILLVVL
+337 EVYKTLAEAILLVVL
-352 VVLLFLQNSRAIL
+352 VVLLFLQNRRATLI
-365 MPAFAIIVSLL
+365 PAFAIIVSLF

-418 FEKGVRSPY
+418 LEKGVRSPY
-427 QATLNAMGNIG
+427 QATLKALGNIG

-477 AFSTLNAL
+477 VFSTLNAL

-491 CAVLLKDEGGS
+491 CALLLRDEGGS
-502 IPAYAVPSRWAQ
+502 TPAYAAPSRGVQA
-514 TFGHRFGRAFNA
+514 FGHRFGNAFNA
-526 SLTVLTEKYQKGL
+526 SVSVLTEKYQKGL
-539 SMFILHKWLAVVLVV
+539 STFIRHKWLAVVLVV
-554 VPLILLVWL
+554 VPIVLLVWL
-563 QKVTPT
+563 QKVTST
-569 SLIPYED
+569 SLVPDED
-576 TGITMVDITT
+576 TGIAMVDITT

-599 HKVAAA
+599 HKVAEAVK
-605 LQDIEEVET
+605 DIEEVET
-614 SASILG
+614 SASIVG
-620 WNILS
+620 WNIL
-625 GEGANMG
+625 GGDGANMG
-632 MIIMKLKPW
+632 MMIMKLKPW

-662 RPIKTGSMFAYAL
+662 STIKTGSMFAYAL

-683 TDGIELYVQDH
+683 SDGIELYVQDY
-694 EGGSIAKLKEVTDRF
+694 EGGSIDKLKEVTDRF
-709 AQALDEREEIGE
+709 AKALGEREEVGE
-721 VYNTYEVNFPQFTVS
+721 VYSSYEVNFPQFTVS

-813 KKSYGVESL
+813 KKTYGVESL
-822 GRFNLYSSISIEIT
+822 GRFNLFSSINIEIS
-836 PEEGYSTGDVI
+836 PEEDYSTGDVI

-852 VANQSLP
+852 VASQSLP
-859 QGYGYDFTGTTR
+859 QGYDYDFTGTTR

-877 ANMIWIFLLVMVFVY
+877 ANMTWIFLLVLVFVY

-897 LYESILI
+897 LYESMLI
-904 PLAVLLSIPF
+904 PMAVLLSIPF
-914 GIAGSFAAIYLTGL
+914 GIAGSFAAVYLTGL

-960 REGMSIRDA
+960 REGLSIRDA
-969 ALEAARVRLRPILM
+969 ALEAAKVRLRPILM

-993 PLVFATGAGAVGN
+993 PLVFATGAGAVSN
-1006 ISLGICV
+1006 ISLGVCV
-1013 IAGMMI
+1013 IAGMTI
-1019 GTLALLFFVPVFFII
+1019 GTFALLFFVPVFFII

-1041 YMPKRLLH
+1041 YMPKLIH
-1049 KSIIPL
+1049 KSVIPL
-1055 IISLFVLTG
+1055 LISLFVLTG

-1089 ADSCIS
+1089 AD
-1095 SVATPH
+1095 
-1101 ASLSQG
+1101 ASLFTLHSSFPQG
-1107 WREVFTE
+1107 WREMFTE

-1129 DLNIAKLHV
+1129 DLNIAKLRV
-1138 DAAKAALH
+1138 DAAKASLRN
-1146 HAKGELFPSLELGAN
+1146 AKGELFPSLELGAK
-1161 GETSRVKPTSEEA
+1161 GETGRFKNSGNDPQTESKFGFS
-1174 LISSEY
+1174 
-1180 GLKAEASWE
+1180 AEASWE

-1221 IATIATSY
+1221 VATIATSY
-1229 YQLEMYDAQMSDTR
+1229 YQLEMYDAQIKDTR
-1243 DIVDS
+1243 DIVNS
-1248 WKETVRAQ
+1248 WDESVRAQ

-1265 TSDEVNLAEACKLK
+1265 TSDEVNLAEASKLV

-1284 EALQLQMIQTENTL
+1284 EALQLQMIEAENAL
-1298 CVLLGRYSGHIERGD
+1298 CALLGRYSGHIERGD
-1313 FRTSCEQMPLI
+1313 FLTSYEQMPLI
-1324 PQVNIRQL
+1324 PKVNIQAL
-1332 ATRPDIRK
+1332 DARPDIRQ

-1345 KEAFYLTNEA
+1345 KKAFYLTNEA

-1362 LNLSGIVGWTN
+1362 LNLSGIIGWTN
-1373 SFGEV
+1373 DVDEV
-1378 TNLTSLLTRALGSL
+1378 VSPAGLLTRALGSL

-1404 EVKKAKAEQEEAMI
+1404 AVKQAKAEQEEAKI

-1430 VNDVLATRQYAQRAI
+1430 VNDILATRQYAQRATML
-1445 KQISQQ
+1445 ISRQ

-1463 KRMRYDSEINYLQV
+1463 KRMQYDSEVNYLQV
-1477 LLTRQEL
+1477 LLTRHSL

-1496 GFIDSTIQLYKALGG
+1496 ELLEYTIQLYKALGG
-1511 ELY
+1511 EFTD

>member
-20 MAIVGIVGYVNLPV
+20 MALVGIVGYVNLPV

-64 IPIEQAVNG
+64 VPIEQAING
-73 ANGIDYISSSSTS
+73 ASGIDYISSSSTS
-86 NGSAF
+86 SGSAF
-91 IQVIFKNGID
+91 IQVVFKSGID

-112 VAEVE
+112 VGEVE
-117 GILPQEVLQTGVHV
+117 GVLPQEVLQTGVHV

-152 SDFISNYFDIDIKPR
+152 SDFISNYFDINIKPR
-167 LERIRGVGK
+167 LQRIKGVGK

-196 HYDLV
+196 HYDLL

-213 IEAAIGTL
+213 VEAAIGTL

-243 EFGNIVIKSLP
+243 EFGNIVIKSLHD
-254 GGEELRL
+254 GEELRL
-261 RDVAR
+261 SDVAR

-281 GHNGTVAFVTQKAG
+281 GHNGTVAFITQKAG
-295 SNARQVNLEIDELMK
+295 SNAQRVNLEIDELME
-310 QVRPQLPPGVEFKVL
+310 QARPQLPPGVEFRVL

-352 VVLLFLQNSRAIL
+352 VVLLFLQNRRATLI
-365 MPAFAIIVSLL
+365 PAFAIIVSLF

-383 MVGFSLNLITLF
+383 LVGFSLNLITLF

-427 QATLNAMGNIG
+427 QATLRAMGNIG

-477 AFSTLNAL
+477 VFSTLNAL

-491 CAVLLKDEGGS
+491 CALLLRDGNERRRPGRLS
-502 IPAYAVPSRWAQ
+502 
-514 TFGHRFGRAFNA
+514 TFGHRFGNAFNA
-526 SLTVLTEKYQKGL
+526 SVSVLTEKYQKGL
-539 SMFILHKWLAVVLVV
+539 STFVRHKWLAAVLVV
-554 VPLILLVWL
+554 VPIVLLVWL
-563 QKVTPT
+563 QKVTST

-576 TGITMVDITT
+576 TGIAMVDITT

-599 HKVAAA
+599 HKVAEVVK
-605 LQDIEEVET
+605 DIEEVET
-614 SASILG
+614 SASIVG
-620 WNILS
+620 WNIL
-625 GEGANMG
+625 GGDGANMG

-641 DERSGSEHRIDNVLE
+641 DERSGSEHRIDHVLE

-662 RPIKTGSMFAYAL
+662 SAIKTGSMFAYAL

-683 TDGIELYVQDH
+683 SDGIEMYVQDY
-694 EGGSIAKLKEVTDRF
+694 EGGSIDKLKEVTDRF
-709 AQALDEREEIGE
+709 AKALGEREEISE
-721 VYNTYEVNFPQFTVS
+721 VYSSYEVNFPQFTVS

-791 LNNILIHTDRGAY
+791 LNNILIHTNRGVY

-822 GRFNLYSSISIEIT
+822 GRFNLFSSIGIEIS

-852 VANQSLP
+852 VAGQSLP
-859 QGYGYDFTGTTR
+859 QGYDYDFTGTTR

-877 ANMIWIFLLVMVFVY
+877 ANMVWIFLFVMVFVY

-897 LYESILI
+897 LYESMLI
-904 PLAVLLSIPF
+904 PLAVLLSVPF
-914 GIAGSFAAIYLTGL
+914 GIAGSFAVVYLIGL
-928 ENNIYM
+928 ENNVYM
-934 QVGIIMLIGLL
+934 QVGVIMLIGLL

-969 ALEAARVRLRPILM
+969 ALEAAKVRLRPILM
-983 TAMTLIIGLL
+983 TATTLIIGLL
-993 PLVFATGAGAVGN
+993 PLVFASGAGAVSN
-1006 ISLGICV
+1006 ISLGVCV
-1013 IAGMMI
+1013 IVGMTI

-1041 YMPKRLLH
+1041 YMPKLMH
-1049 KSIIPL
+1049 KSVIPL

-1089 ADSCIS
+1089 ADTCIS

-1138 DAAKAALH
+1138 DAAKASLRN
-1146 HAKGELFPSLELGAN
+1146 AKGELFPSLELGAK
-1161 GETSRVKPTSEEA
+1161 GETVRFKNSENDPQTE
-1174 LISSEY
+1174 SKFGFS
-1180 GLKAEASWE
+1180 AEASWE

-1202 AAANVEEQA
+1202 AAANVEEKA

-1221 IATIATSY
+1221 ISTIATGY
-1229 YQLEMYDAQMSDTR
+1229 YQLEMYDAQISDTR
-1243 DIVDS
+1243 DVVNS
-1248 WKETVRAQ
+1248 WDESVRAQ

-1265 TSDEVNLAEACKLK
+1265 TSDEVNMAEASKLE

-1284 EALQLQMIQTENTL
+1284 EALQLQMIEAENAL
-1298 CVLLGRYSGHIERGD
+1298 CALLGRYSGHIERGD
-1313 FRTSCEQMPLI
+1313 FLTSCEQMPLI
-1324 PQVNIRQL
+1324 PQVNIQTL
-1332 ATRPDIRK
+1332 ATRPDIRQ

-1355 RAALYPS
+1355 KAALYPS
-1362 LNLSGIVGWTN
+1362 LNLSGVIGWTN
-1373 SFGEV
+1373 DADEV
-1378 TNLTSLLTRALGSL
+1378 VSPAGLLTKALGSL

-1404 EVKKAKAEQEEAMI
+1404 EVKKAQAEQEEAKI

-1430 VNDVLATRQYAQRAI
+1430 VNNVLASRQYAQRAI
-1445 KQISQQ
+1445 MLNSQQ
-1451 VEKLTDV
+1451 VDKLTDV
-1458 LDATE
+1458 LNATE

-1477 LLTRQEL
+1477 LLARQSL

-1496 GFIDSTIQLYKALGG
+1496 GLLESTILLYKALGG
-1511 ELY
+1511 EIFL

>member
-20 MAIVGIVGYVNLPV
+20 MAIVGVVGYVNLPV

-64 IPIEQAVNG
+64 VPIEQAING

-86 NGSAF
+86 SGSAF
-91 IQVIFKNGID
+91 IQVVFKNGID

-117 GILPQEVLQTGVHV
+117 GILPQEVQKTGVHV

-152 SDFISNYFDIDIKPR
+152 SDFISNYFDINIKPR
-167 LERIRGVGK
+167 LQRIKGVGK

-190 DPKRMA
+190 DPRRMA
-196 HYDLV
+196 NYDLV

-206 EVLEAQN
+206 EILEAQN

-221 GENSKHTFQYTLVYR
+221 GENSNHTFQYTLVYR
-236 GRLLSEE
+236 GRLLTEE

-254 GGEELRL
+254 HGEELRL

-266 CELGSESYATDSWIN
+266 CELGSESYAADSWIN
-281 GHNGTVAFVTQKAG
+281 GHNGTVAFITQMAG
-295 SNARQVNLEIDELMK
+295 SNAQQVNLEIDELMEH
-310 QVRPQLPPGVEFKVL
+310 VRPHLPPGVEFKVL
-325 LDSNDFLNASMA
+325 FDSNDFLNASMA
-337 EVYKTLVEAILLVVL
+337 EVYKTLVETILLVVL
-352 VVLLFLQNSRAIL
+352 VVLLFLQNRRATLI
-365 MPAFAIIVSLL
+365 PAFAIIVSLL
-376 ATFAFMY
+376 TTFAFMY
-383 MVGFSLNLITLF
+383 LVGFSLNLITLF

-418 FEKGVRSPY
+418 FEKGVNNPY

-438 TAVVTTTVVF
+438 TAVITTTVVF

-477 AFSTLNAL
+477 VFSTLNAL

-491 CAVLLKDEGGS
+491 CALLLRDGNEERAKGRLS
-502 IPAYAVPSRWAQ
+502 A
-514 TFGHRFGRAFNA
+514 FGHRLGSAFNA
-526 SLTVLTEKYQKGL
+526 SVTALTEKYQKGL
-539 SMFILHKWLAVVLVV
+539 SAFTRHKWLAVILVV
-554 VPLILLVWL
+554 VPIVLTVWL
-563 QKVTPT
+563 QKITPT
-569 SLIPYED
+569 GLIPDED
-576 TGITMVDITT
+576 TGIMLVDITT

-599 HKVAAA
+599 HKAAEA
-605 LQDIEEVET
+605 MKDIEEVET
-614 SASILG
+614 SASIVG

-625 GEGANMG
+625 GDGANMG
-632 MIIMKLKPW
+632 MMIMKLKPW

-656 KIEERV
+656 KVEERL

-683 TDGIELYVQDH
+683 TDGMELYVQDL
-694 EGGSIAKLKEVTDRF
+694 EGGSVAELKEVTDRF
-709 AQALDEREEIGE
+709 AKALEEREEIDE
-721 VYNTYEVNFPQFTVS
+721 VYNSYEVNYPQFTVS

-748 PSAVLKILNGYIG
+748 PSTVLKILNGYIG

-768 NAFGKLYH
+768 NAFGKLYY

-791 LNNILIHTDRGAY
+791 LNNILIHTDRGVY

-822 GRFNLYSSISIEIT
+822 GRFNLYSSINMEIS
-836 PEEGYSTGDVI
+836 PEEGYSTGEVI
-847 QAIAE
+847 QAVAE
-852 VANQSLP
+852 VANESLP

-871 EEISST
+871 EEITST
-877 ANMIWIFLLVMVFVY
+877 ANMIWIFLLVLVFVY

-897 LYESILI
+897 LYESMLI
-904 PLAVLLSIPF
+904 PMAVLLSLPF
-914 GIAGSFAAIYLTGL
+914 GIAGSFAVVYLIDL
-928 ENNIYM
+928 ENDVYM
-934 QVGIIMLIGLL
+934 QVGIIMLVGLL

-969 ALEAARVRLRPILM
+969 ALEAAKVRLRPILM

-993 PLVFATGAGAVGN
+993 PLLFATGAGAVGN
-1006 ISLGICV
+1006 ISLGVCV
-1013 IAGMMI
+1013 ITGMTV

-1041 YMPKRLLH
+1041 YMPKRLFR
-1049 KSIIPL
+1049 KSVIPL
-1055 IISLFVLTG
+1055 IISLFVFTS
-1064 CGTYSNYHRQ
+1064 CGTYSNYQRK

-1089 ADSCIS
+1089 AEP
-1095 SVATPH
+1095 ALFTPD
-1101 ASLSQG
+1101 ASYSQG
-1107 WREVFTE
+1107 WRELFTE

-1129 DLNIAKLHV
+1129 DLNISKLHV
-1138 DAAKAALH
+1138 DAAKAALR
-1146 HAKGELFPSLELGAN
+1146 HAKGELFPSLGLKAN
-1161 GETSRVKPTSEEA
+1161 GETFRYFRGDDDAVSSG
-1174 LISSEY
+1174 LINIMT
-1180 GLKAEASWE
+1180 EASWE

-1195 LQNAKKA
+1195 LRNAKKA
-1202 AAANVEEQA
+1202 AAATVEEKA

-1229 YQLEMYDAQMSDTR
+1229 YQLEMYDAQISDTR
-1243 DIVDS
+1243 DIINS
-1248 WKETVRAQ
+1248 WEESVRAQ

-1265 TSDEVNLAEACKLK
+1265 TSDEVSQSEASKLE

-1284 EALQLQMIQTENTL
+1284 EELQQQMIEAENAL

-1313 FRTSCEQMPLI
+1313 FLTSCEQIPLI
-1324 PQVNIRQL
+1324 PQVNIQAL
-1332 ATRPDIRK
+1332 AARPDIRQ

-1345 KEAFYLTNEA
+1345 VKAFYLTNEA

-1362 LNLSGIVGWTN
+1362 LNLTGSIGWT
-1373 SFGEV
+1373 STHETASV
-1378 TNLTSLLTRALGSL
+1378 TGMVMRALGEL
-1392 TQPVFANGKLRA
+1392 VQPIFANGKLRA
-1404 EVKKAKAEQEEAMI
+1404 AVKQAKAEQEEAKI

-1430 VNDVLATRQYAQRAI
+1430 VNDILASRQYAQRAI
-1445 KQISQQ
+1445 SLNSQQ

-1458 LDATE
+1458 LDATK
-1463 KRMRYDSEINYLQV
+1463 KRMRYDSEVNYLQV
-1477 LLTRQEL
+1477 LLARQSL

-1496 GFIDSTIQLYKALGG
+1496 GLLESTIQLYKALGG
-1511 ELY
+1511 GIQNTNE

>member
-1 MKSKFFIDRPILSI
+1 M
-15 ALAVM
+15 AL
-20 MAIVGIVGYVNLPV
+20 VGIVGYVHLPV

-64 IPIEQAVNG
+64 VPIEQAING

-86 NGSAF
+86 SGSAF
-91 IQVIFKNGID
+91 IQVVFKNGID
-101 PEMAVVMVKNK
+101 PDMAVVMVKNK

-152 SDFISNYFDIDIKPR
+152 SDFISNYFDINIKPR
-167 LERIRGVGK
+167 LQRIKGVGR

-196 HYDLV
+196 HYDLL

-213 IEAAIGTL
+213 VEAAIGTL

-243 EFGNIVIKSLP
+243 EFGNIVIKSLHD
-254 GGEELRL
+254 GEELRL
-261 RDVAR
+261 CDVAR

-281 GHNGTVAFVTQKAG
+281 GHNGTVAFITQKAG
-295 SNARQVNLEIDELMK
+295 SNARQVNLEIDELME
-310 QVRPQLPPGVEFKVL
+310 QARPQLPPGVEFKVL

-337 EVYKTLVEAILLVVL
+337 EVYKTLAEAILLVVL
-352 VVLLFLQNSRAIL
+352 VVLLFLQNRRATLI
-365 MPAFAIIVSLL
+365 PAFAIIVSLF

-477 AFSTLNAL
+477 VFSTLNAL

-491 CAVLLKDEGGS
+491 CALLLRDEGGS
-502 IPAYAVPSRWAQ
+502 TPAYAAPSHGVQA
-514 TFGHRFGRAFNA
+514 FGRRFGNAFNA
-526 SLTVLTEKYQKGL
+526 SASVLTEKYQKGL
-539 SMFILHKWLAVVLVV
+539 STFIRHKWLAVILVV
-554 VPLILLVWL
+554 VPIVLLVWL
-563 QKVTPT
+563 QKVTST
-569 SLIPYED
+569 SLVPDED

-599 HKVAAA
+599 HKVAEAVK
-605 LQDIEEVET
+605 DIEEVET
-614 SASILG
+614 SASIAG
-620 WNILS
+620 WNIL
-625 GEGANMG
+625 GGDGANMG

-641 DERSGSEHRIDNVLE
+641 DERSGSEHRIDNVIE

-662 RPIKTGSMFAYAL
+662 SAIKTGSMFAYAL

-683 TDGIELYVQDH
+683 SDGIELYVQDY
-694 EGGSIAKLKEVTDRF
+694 EGGSIDKLKEVTDRF
-709 AQALDEREEIGE
+709 AKALGEREEIGE
-721 VYNTYEVNFPQFTVS
+721 VYSSYEVNFPQFTVS

-813 KKSYGVESL
+813 KKTYGVESL
-822 GRFNLYSSISIEIT
+822 GRFNLFSSIGIEIS
-836 PEEGYSTGDVI
+836 PEEGYSSGDVI

-852 VANQSLP
+852 VASQSLP
-859 QGYGYDFTGTTR
+859 QGYDYDFTGTTR

-877 ANMIWIFLLVMVFVY
+877 ANMTWIFLLVMVFVY

-897 LYESILI
+897 LYESMLI
-904 PLAVLLSIPF
+904 PLAVLLSVPF
-914 GIAGSFAAIYLTGL
+914 GIAGSFAVVYLIGL
-928 ENNIYM
+928 ENNVYM
-934 QVGIIMLIGLL
+934 QVGVIMLIGLL

-969 ALEAARVRLRPILM
+969 ALEAAKVRLRPILM

-993 PLVFATGAGAVGN
+993 PLVFATGAGAVSN

-1013 IAGMMI
+1013 IAGMTI
-1019 GTLALLFFVPVFFII
+1019 GTFALLFFVPVFFII

-1041 YMPKRLLH
+1041 YMPKLIH
-1049 KSIIPL
+1049 KSVIPL
-1055 IISLFVLTG
+1055 LISLFVLTG

-1089 ADSCIS
+1089 AD
-1095 SVATPH
+1095 
-1101 ASLSQG
+1101 ASLFTLHSSFPQG
-1107 WREVFTE
+1107 WREMFTE

-1146 HAKGELFPSLELGAN
+1146 NAKGELFPSLELGAK
-1161 GETSRVKPTSEEA
+1161 GETGRFKNSGNDPQTESKFGFS
-1174 LISSEY
+1174 
-1180 GLKAEASWE
+1180 AEASWE

-1221 IATIATSY
+1221 VATIATSY
-1229 YQLEMYDAQMSDTR
+1229 YQLEMYDAQIKDTR
-1243 DIVDS
+1243 DIVNS
-1248 WKETVRAQ
+1248 WDESVRAQ

-1265 TSDEVNLAEACKLK
+1265 TSDEVNLAEASKLV

-1284 EALQLQMIQTENTL
+1284 EALQLQMIEAENAL
-1298 CVLLGRYSGHIERGD
+1298 CALLGRYSGHIERGD
-1313 FRTSCEQMPLI
+1313 FLTSYEQMPLI
-1324 PQVNIRQL
+1324 PKVNIQAL
-1332 ATRPDIRK
+1332 DARPDIRQ

-1345 KEAFYLTNEA
+1345 KKAFYLTNEA

-1362 LNLSGIVGWTN
+1362 LNLSGIIGWTN
-1373 SFGEV
+1373 DADEV
-1378 TNLTSLLTRALGSL
+1378 VSPAGLLTRALGSL

-1404 EVKKAKAEQEEAMI
+1404 AVKQAKAEQEEAKI
-1418 AFRQAILEAGQE
+1418 TFRQAILEAGQE
-1430 VNDVLATRQYAQRAI
+1430 VNDILATRQYAQRATML
-1445 KQISQQ
+1445 ISGQ

-1463 KRMRYDSEINYLQV
+1463 KRMQYDSEVNYLQV
-1477 LLTRQEL
+1477 LLTRHSL
-1484 LEARLSLLSHRY
+1484 LEARLALLSHRY
-1496 GFIDSTIQLYKALGG
+1496 GLLESTIQLYKALGG
-1511 ELY
+1511 EFAE

>member
-20 MAIVGIVGYVNLPV
+20 MALVGIVGYVHLPV

-64 IPIEQAVNG
+64 VPIEQAING

-86 NGSAF
+86 SGSAF
-91 IQVIFKNGID
+91 IQVVFKNGID
-101 PEMAVVMVKNK
+101 PDMAVVMVKNK

-152 SDFISNYFDIDIKPR
+152 SDFISNYFDINIKPR
-167 LERIRGVGK
+167 LQRIKGVGR

-196 HYDLV
+196 HYDLL

-213 IEAAIGTL
+213 VEAAIGTL

-243 EFGNIVIKSLP
+243 EFGNIVIKSLHD
-254 GGEELRL
+254 GEELRL
-261 RDVAR
+261 CDVAR

-281 GHNGTVAFVTQKAG
+281 GHNGTVAFITQKAG
-295 SNARQVNLEIDELMK
+295 SNARQVNLEIDELME
-310 QVRPQLPPGVEFKVL
+310 QARPQLPPGVEFKVL

-337 EVYKTLVEAILLVVL
+337 EVYKTLAEAILLVVL
-352 VVLLFLQNSRAIL
+352 VVLLFLQNRRATLI
-365 MPAFAIIVSLL
+365 PAFAIIVSLF

-477 AFSTLNAL
+477 VFSTLNAL

-491 CAVLLKDEGGS
+491 CALLLRDEGGS
-502 IPAYAVPSRWAQ
+502 TPAYAAPSRGVQA
-514 TFGHRFGRAFNA
+514 FGRRFGNAFNA
-526 SLTVLTEKYQKGL
+526 SVSVLTEKYQKGL
-539 SMFILHKWLAVVLVV
+539 STFIRHKWLAVILVV
-554 VPLILLVWL
+554 VPIVLLVWL
-563 QKVTPT
+563 QKVTST
-569 SLIPYED
+569 SLVPDED

-599 HKVAAA
+599 HKVAEAVK
-605 LQDIEEVET
+605 DIEEVET
-614 SASILG
+614 SASIVG
-620 WNILS
+620 WNIL
-625 GEGANMG
+625 GGDGANMG

-641 DERSGSEHRIDNVLE
+641 DERSGSEHRIDNVIE

-662 RPIKTGSMFAYAL
+662 SAIKTGSMFAYAL

-683 TDGIELYVQDH
+683 SDGIELYVQDY
-694 EGGSIAKLKEVTDRF
+694 EGGSIDKLKEVTDRF
-709 AQALDEREEIGE
+709 AKALGEREEIGE
-721 VYNTYEVNFPQFTVS
+721 VYSSYEVNFPQFTVS

-813 KKSYGVESL
+813 KKTYGVESL
-822 GRFNLYSSISIEIT
+822 GRFNLFSSIGIEIS
-836 PEEGYSTGDVI
+836 PEEGYSSGDVI

-852 VANQSLP
+852 VASQSLP
-859 QGYGYDFTGTTR
+859 QGYDYDFTGTTR

-877 ANMIWIFLLVMVFVY
+877 ANMTWIFLLVMVFVY

-897 LYESILI
+897 LYESMLI
-904 PLAVLLSIPF
+904 PLAVLMSVPF
-914 GIAGSFAAIYLTGL
+914 GIAGSFAVVYLIGL
-928 ENNIYM
+928 ENNVYM
-934 QVGIIMLIGLL
+934 QVGVIMLIGLL

-969 ALEAARVRLRPILM
+969 ALEAAKVRLRPILM

-993 PLVFATGAGAVGN
+993 PLVFATGAGAVSN
-1006 ISLGICV
+1006 ISLGVCV
-1013 IAGMMI
+1013 ITGMMI
-1019 GTLALLFFVPVFFII
+1019 GTFALLFFVPVFFII

-1041 YMPKRLLH
+1041 YMPKLIH
-1049 KSIIPL
+1049 KNVIPL
-1055 IISLFVLTG
+1055 LISLFVLTG

-1089 ADSCIS
+1089 AD
-1095 SVATPH
+1095 
-1101 ASLSQG
+1101 ASLFTLHSSFPQG
-1107 WREVFTE
+1107 WREMFTE

-1138 DAAKAALH
+1138 DMAKAALH
-1146 HAKGELFPSLELGAN
+1146 NAKGELFPSLGLVVN
-1161 GETSRVKPTSEEA
+1161 GETTRFKIPDSDAITSN
-1174 LISSEY
+1174 EY
-1180 GLKAEASWE
+1180 AFKAEASWE

-1221 IATIATSY
+1221 VATIATSY
-1229 YQLEMYDAQMSDTR
+1229 YQLEMYDAQINETR
-1243 DIVDS
+1243 DIANS
-1248 WKETVRAQ
+1248 WDESVRAQ

-1265 TSDEVNLAEACKLK
+1265 TIDEVNMAEASKLE

-1284 EALQLQMIQTENTL
+1284 EALQLQMIQAENAL
-1298 CVLLGRYSGHIERGD
+1298 CVLLGRNSGHIERGD
-1313 FRTSCEQMPLI
+1313 FQSSCEQMPQI
-1324 PQVNIRQL
+1324 PQVNIQQL
-1332 ATRPDIRK
+1332 ASRPDIRE

-1345 KEAFYLTNEA
+1345 KKAFYLTNEA

-1362 LNLSGIVGWTN
+1362 LNLSGIIGWTN
-1373 SFGEV
+1373 SVGDA
-1378 TNLTSLLTRALGSL
+1378 TTPTSLLMKALGSL

-1404 EVKKAKAEQEEAMI
+1404 EVKKAKAEQEEAKI

-1430 VNDVLATRQYAQRAI
+1430 VNDILATRQYAQRAT
-1445 KQISQQ
+1445 KLISGQ

-1458 LDATE
+1458 LDVTE
-1463 KRMRYDSEINYLQV
+1463 KRMQYDSEVNYLQV
-1477 LLTRQEL
+1477 LLTRQSL

-1496 GFIDSTIQLYKALGG
+1496 ELLESTIQLYKALGG
-1511 ELY
+1511 EFTD

>member
-20 MAIVGIVGYVNLPV
+20 MALVGIVGYVHLPV

-64 IPIEQAVNG
+64 VPIEQAING

-86 NGSAF
+86 SGSAF
-91 IQVIFKNGID
+91 IQVVFKNGID
-101 PEMAVVMVKNK
+101 PDMAVVMVKNK

-152 SDFISNYFDIDIKPR
+152 SDFISNYFDINIKPR
-167 LERIRGVGK
+167 LERIKGVGK

-196 HYDLV
+196 HYDLL

-213 IEAAIGTL
+213 VEAAIGTL

-243 EFGNIVIKSLP
+243 EFGNIIIKSLP
-254 GGEELRL
+254 DGEELRL
-261 RDVAR
+261 CDVAR

-281 GHNGTVAFVTQKAG
+281 GHNGTVAFITQKAG
-295 SNARQVNLEIDELMK
+295 SNARQVNQEIDELME
-310 QVRPQLPPGVEFKVL
+310 QARLQLPPGVEFKVL

-352 VVLLFLQNSRAIL
+352 VVLLFLQNSRATLI
-365 MPAFAIIVSLL
+365 PAFAIIVSLF

-477 AFSTLNAL
+477 VFSTLNAL

-491 CAVLLKDEGGS
+491 CALLLRDENGER
-502 IPAYAVPSRWAQ
+502 PSGRLSLL
-514 TFGHRFGRAFNA
+514 GHRFGNAFNA
-526 SLTVLTEKYQKGL
+526 SVSVLTEKYQKGL
-539 SMFILHKWLAVVLVV
+539 STFIHHKWLAAVLVV
-554 VPLILLVWL
+554 VPIVLLVWL
-563 QKVTPT
+563 QKVTST
-569 SLIPYED
+569 SLIPDED

-599 HKVAAA
+599 HKVAEVVK
-605 LQDIEEVET
+605 DIEEVET
-614 SASILG
+614 SASIVG

-625 GEGANMG
+625 GDGANMG

-662 RPIKTGSMFAYAL
+662 SAIKTGSMFAYAL

-683 TDGIELYVQDH
+683 SDGIELYVQDY
-694 EGGSIAKLKEVTDRF
+694 EGGSIDKLKEVTDRF
-709 AQALDEREEIGE
+709 AKALGEREEISE
-721 VYNTYEVNFPQFTVS
+721 VYSSYEVNFPQYTVS

-813 KKSYGVESL
+813 KKNYGVESL
-822 GRFNLYSSISIEIT
+822 GRFNLFSSINIEIS
-836 PEEGYSTGDVI
+836 PEEDYSTGDVI

-852 VANQSLP
+852 VASQSLP

-877 ANMIWIFLLVMVFVY
+877 ANMTWIFLLVMVFVY

-897 LYESILI
+897 LYESMLI
-904 PLAVLLSIPF
+904 PLAVLLSVPF
-914 GIAGSFAAIYLTGL
+914 GIAGSFAVVYLIGL
-928 ENNIYM
+928 ENNVYM
-934 QVGIIMLIGLL
+934 QVGVIMLIGLL

-960 REGMSIRDA
+960 REGMGIRDA
-969 ALEAARVRLRPILM
+969 ALEAAQVRLRPILM

-993 PLVFATGAGAVGN
+993 PLVFATGAGAVSN
-1006 ISLGICV
+1006 ISLGVCV
-1013 IAGMMI
+1013 IAGMTI

-1041 YMPKRLLH
+1041 YMPKLIH
-1049 KSIIPL
+1049 KSVIPL
-1055 IISLFVLTG
+1055 LISLFVLTG

-1079 DSIVRSDLAQ
+1079 DSIVRSDLVQ
-1089 ADSCIS
+1089 AD
-1095 SVATPH
+1095 
-1101 ASLSQG
+1101 ASLFTHHSSFPQG
-1107 WREVFTE
+1107 WREMFTE

-1146 HAKGELFPSLELGAN
+1146 NAKGELFPSLELGAK
-1161 GETSRVKPTSEEA
+1161 GETVRFKNSENDPQTE
-1174 LISSEY
+1174 SKFGFS
-1180 GLKAEASWE
+1180 AEASWE

-1202 AAANVEEQA
+1202 AAANVEEKA

-1221 IATIATSY
+1221 ISTIATGY
-1229 YQLEMYDAQMSDTR
+1229 YQLEMYDAQISDTR
-1243 DIVDS
+1243 DVVNS
-1248 WKETVRAQ
+1248 WDESVRAQ

-1265 TSDEVNLAEACKLK
+1265 TSDEVNMAEASKLE

-1284 EALQLQMIQTENTL
+1284 EALQLQMIEAENAL
-1298 CVLLGRYSGHIERGD
+1298 CALLGRYSGHIERGD
-1313 FRTSCEQMPLI
+1313 FLTSCEQMPLI
-1324 PQVNIRQL
+1324 PQVNIQTL
-1332 ATRPDIRK
+1332 ATRPDIRQ

-1355 RAALYPS
+1355 KAALYPS
-1362 LNLSGIVGWTN
+1362 LNLSGIIGWTN
-1373 SFGEV
+1373 DADEV
-1378 TNLTSLLTRALGSL
+1378 VSPAGLLTRALGSL

-1404 EVKKAKAEQEEAMI
+1404 EVKKAQAEQEEVKI
-1418 AFRQAILEAGQE
+1418 AFRQAILKAGQE
-1430 VNDVLATRQYAQRAI
+1430 VNNVLATRQYTQRAI
-1445 KQISQQ
+1445 QQISQQ
-1451 VEKLTDV
+1451 VEKLMDV
-1458 LDATE
+1458 LDAME
-1463 KRMRYDSEINYLQV
+1463 KRMRYDSEVNYLQV
-1477 LLTRQEL
+1477 LLSRQAL
-1484 LEARLSLLSHRY
+1484 LEARLSLLEHRY
-1496 GFIDSTIQLYKALGG
+1496 KYLDSTIQLYKALGG
-1511 ELY
+1511 GYKE

>member
-1 MKSKFFIDRPILSI
+1 M
-15 ALAVM
+15 AL
-20 MAIVGIVGYVNLPV
+20 VGIVGYVHLPV

-64 IPIEQAVNG
+64 VPIEQAING

-86 NGSAF
+86 SGSAF
-91 IQVIFKNGID
+91 IQVVFKNGID
-101 PEMAVVMVKNK
+101 PDMAVVMVKNK

-152 SDFISNYFDIDIKPR
+152 SDFISNYFDINIKPR
-167 LERIRGVGK
+167 LERIKGVGK

-196 HYDLV
+196 HYDLL

-213 IEAAIGTL
+213 VEAAIGTL

-243 EFGNIVIKSLP
+243 EFGNIVIKSLHD
-254 GGEELRL
+254 GEELRL
-261 RDVAR
+261 CDVAR

-281 GHNGTVAFVTQKAG
+281 GHNGTVAFITQKAG
-295 SNARQVNLEIDELMK
+295 SNARQVNLEIDELME
-310 QVRPQLPPGVEFKVL
+310 QARPQLPPGVEFKVL

-337 EVYKTLVEAILLVVL
+337 EVYKTLAEAILLVVL
-352 VVLLFLQNSRAIL
+352 VVLLFLQNRRATLI
-365 MPAFAIIVSLL
+365 PAFAIIVSLF

-477 AFSTLNAL
+477 VFSTLNAL

-491 CAVLLKDEGGS
+491 CALLLRDEGGS
-502 IPAYAVPSRWAQ
+502 TPAYAAPSRGVQA
-514 TFGHRFGRAFNA
+514 FGRRFGNAFNA
-526 SLTVLTEKYQKGL
+526 SVSVLTEKYQKGL
-539 SMFILHKWLAVVLVV
+539 STFIRHKWLAVILVV
-554 VPLILLVWL
+554 VPIVLLVWL
-563 QKVTPT
+563 QKVTST
-569 SLIPYED
+569 SLVPDED

-599 HKVAAA
+599 HKVAEAVK
-605 LQDIEEVET
+605 DIEEVET
-614 SASILG
+614 SASIAG
-620 WNILS
+620 WNIL
-625 GEGANMG
+625 GGDGANMG

-641 DERSGSEHRIDNVLE
+641 DERSGSEHRIDNVIE

-662 RPIKTGSMFAYAL
+662 SAIKTGSMFAYAL

-683 TDGIELYVQDH
+683 SDGIELYVQDY
-694 EGGSIAKLKEVTDRF
+694 EGGSIDKLKEVTDRF
-709 AQALDEREEIGE
+709 AKALDEREEIGE
-721 VYNTYEVNFPQFTVS
+721 VYSSYEVNFPQFTVS

-813 KKSYGVESL
+813 KKTYGVESL
-822 GRFNLYSSISIEIT
+822 GRFNLFSSIGIEISPEDGYSS
-836 PEEGYSTGDVI
+836 GDVI

-852 VANQSLP
+852 VASQSLP
-859 QGYGYDFTGTTR
+859 QGYDYDFTGTTR

-877 ANMIWIFLLVMVFVY
+877 ANMTWIFLLVMVFVY

-897 LYESILI
+897 LYESMLI
-904 PLAVLLSIPF
+904 PLAVLMSVPF
-914 GIAGSFAAIYLTGL
+914 GIAGSFAVVYLIGL
-928 ENNIYM
+928 ENNVYM

-969 ALEAARVRLRPILM
+969 ALEAAKVRLRPILM

-993 PLVFATGAGAVGN
+993 PLVFATGAGAVSN

-1013 IAGMMI
+1013 IAGMTI
-1019 GTLALLFFVPVFFII
+1019 GTFALLFFVPVFFII

-1041 YMPKRLLH
+1041 YMPKLIH
-1049 KSIIPL
+1049 KSVIPL
-1055 IISLFVLTG
+1055 IVSLFVLTG

-1089 ADSCIS
+1089 AD
-1095 SVATPH
+1095 
-1101 ASLSQG
+1101 ASLFTLHSSFPQG
-1107 WREVFTE
+1107 WREMFTE

-1138 DAAKAALH
+1138 DAAKASLRNT
-1146 HAKGELFPSLELGAN
+1146 KGELFPSLELGAK
-1161 GETSRVKPTSEEA
+1161 GETVRFKNSENDPQTE
-1174 LISSEY
+1174 SKFGFS
-1180 GLKAEASWE
+1180 AEASWE

-1202 AAANVEEQA
+1202 AAANVEEKA
-1211 AYVQAVQVEL
+1211 AYVHAVQVEL
-1221 IATIATSY
+1221 ISTIATGY
-1229 YQLEMYDAQMSDTR
+1229 YQLEMYDAQISDTR
-1243 DIVDS
+1243 DVVNS
-1248 WKETVRAQ
+1248 WDESVRAQ

-1265 TSDEVNLAEACKLK
+1265 TSDEVNMAEASKLE

-1284 EALQLQMIQTENTL
+1284 EALQMLMIEAENAL
-1298 CVLLGRYSGHIERGD
+1298 CALLGRYSGHIERGD
-1313 FRTSCEQMPLI
+1313 FLTSCEQMPLI
-1324 PQVNIRQL
+1324 PQVNIQTL
-1332 ATRPDIRK
+1332 ATRPDIRQ

-1355 RAALYPS
+1355 KAALYPS
-1362 LNLSGIVGWTN
+1362 LNLSGVIGWTN
-1373 SFGEV
+1373 DADEV
-1378 TNLTSLLTRALGSL
+1378 VSPAGLLTKALGSL

-1404 EVKKAKAEQEEAMI
+1404 EVKKAQAEQEEAKI

-1430 VNDVLATRQYAQRAI
+1430 VNNVLASRQYAQRAI
-1445 KQISQQ
+1445 MLNSQQ
-1451 VEKLTDV
+1451 VDKLTDV
-1458 LDATE
+1458 LNATE

-1477 LLTRQEL
+1477 LLARQSL

-1496 GFIDSTIQLYKALGG
+1496 ELLESTIQLYKALGG
-1511 ELY
+1511 EFTD

>member
-20 MAIVGIVGYVNLPV
+20 MALVGIVGYVHLPV

-64 IPIEQAVNG
+64 VPIEQAING

-86 NGSAF
+86 SGSAF
-91 IQVIFKNGID
+91 IQVVFKNGID
-101 PEMAVVMVKNK
+101 PDMAVVMVKNK

-152 SDFISNYFDIDIKPR
+152 SDFISNYFDINIKPR
-167 LERIRGVGK
+167 LQRIKGVGK

-196 HYDLV
+196 HYDLL

-213 IEAAIGTL
+213 VEAAIGTL

-243 EFGNIVIKSLP
+243 EFGNIVIKSLHD
-254 GGEELRL
+254 GEELRL
-261 RDVAR
+261 CDVAR

-281 GHNGTVAFVTQKAG
+281 GHNGTVAFITQKAG
-295 SNARQVNLEIDELMK
+295 SNAQQVNLEIDELME
-310 QVRPQLPPGVEFKVL
+310 QARPQLPPGVEFKVL

-352 VVLLFLQNSRAIL
+352 VVLLFLQNRRATLI
-365 MPAFAIIVSLL
+365 PAFAIIVSLF

-477 AFSTLNAL
+477 VFSTLNAL

-491 CAVLLKDEGGS
+491 CALLLRDEGGS
-502 IPAYAVPSRWAQ
+502 TPAYAAPSRGVQA
-514 TFGHRFGRAFNA
+514 FGRRFGNAFNA
-526 SLTVLTEKYQKGL
+526 SVSVLTEKYQKGL
-539 SMFILHKWLAVVLVV
+539 STFIRHKWLAVILVV
-554 VPLILLVWL
+554 VPIVLLVWL
-563 QKVTPT
+563 QKVTST
-569 SLIPYED
+569 SLVPYED
-576 TGITMVDITT
+576 TGIAMVDITT

-599 HKVAAA
+599 HKVAEAVK
-605 LQDIEEVET
+605 DIEEVET
-614 SASILG
+614 SASIVG
-620 WNILS
+620 WNIL
-625 GEGANMG
+625 GGDGANMG
-632 MIIMKLKPW
+632 MMIMKLKPW
-641 DERSGSEHRIDNVLE
+641 DERSGSEHRIDNVIE

-662 RPIKTGSMFAYAL
+662 SAIKTGSMFAYAL

-683 TDGIELYVQDH
+683 SDGIELYVQDY
-694 EGGSIAKLKEVTDRF
+694 EGGSIDKLKEVTDRF
-709 AQALDEREEIGE
+709 AKALGEREEIGE
-721 VYNTYEVNFPQFTVS
+721 VYSSYEVNFPQFTVS

-813 KKSYGVESL
+813 KKTYGVESL
-822 GRFNLYSSISIEIT
+822 GRFNLFSSIGIEIS
-836 PEEGYSTGDVI
+836 PEEGYSSGDVI

-852 VANQSLP
+852 VASQSLP
-859 QGYGYDFTGTTR
+859 QGYDYDFTGTTR

-877 ANMIWIFLLVMVFVY
+877 ANMTWIFLLVMVFVY

-897 LYESILI
+897 LYESMLI
-904 PLAVLLSIPF
+904 PLAVLLSVPF
-914 GIAGSFAAIYLTGL
+914 GIAGSFAVVYLIGL
-928 ENNIYM
+928 ENNVYM
-934 QVGIIMLIGLL
+934 QVGVIMLIGLL

-969 ALEAARVRLRPILM
+969 ALEAAKVRLRPILM

-993 PLVFATGAGAVGN
+993 PLVFATGAGAVSN

-1013 IAGMMI
+1013 IAGMTI
-1019 GTLALLFFVPVFFII
+1019 GTFALLFFVPVFFII

-1041 YMPKRLLH
+1041 YMPKLIH
-1049 KSIIPL
+1049 KSVIPL
-1055 IISLFVLTG
+1055 LISLFVLTG

-1089 ADSCIS
+1089 AD
-1095 SVATPH
+1095 
-1101 ASLSQG
+1101 ASLFTLHSSFPQG
-1107 WREVFTE
+1107 WREMFTE

-1138 DAAKAALH
+1138 DAAKASLRN
-1146 HAKGELFPSLELGAN
+1146 AKGELFPSLELGAK
-1161 GETSRVKPTSEEA
+1161 GETGRFKNSGNDPQTESKFGFS
-1174 LISSEY
+1174 
-1180 GLKAEASWE
+1180 AEASWE

-1221 IATIATSY
+1221 VATIATSY
-1229 YQLEMYDAQMSDTR
+1229 YQLEMYDAQIKDTR
-1243 DIVDS
+1243 DIVNS
-1248 WKETVRAQ
+1248 WDESVRAQ

-1265 TSDEVNLAEACKLK
+1265 TSDEVNLAEASKLV

-1284 EALQLQMIQTENTL
+1284 EALQLQMIEAENAL
-1298 CVLLGRYSGHIERGD
+1298 CALLGRYSGHIERGD
-1313 FRTSCEQMPLI
+1313 FLTSYEQMPLI
-1324 PQVNIRQL
+1324 PKVNIQAL
-1332 ATRPDIRK
+1332 DARPDIRQ

-1345 KEAFYLTNEA
+1345 KKAFYLTNEA

-1362 LNLSGIVGWTN
+1362 LNLSGIIGWTN
-1373 SFGEV
+1373 DADEV
-1378 TNLTSLLTRALGSL
+1378 VSPAGLLTRALGSL

-1404 EVKKAKAEQEEAMI
+1404 AVKQAKAEQEEAKI

-1430 VNDVLATRQYAQRAI
+1430 VNDILATRQYAQRATML
-1445 KQISQQ
+1445 ISGQ

-1463 KRMRYDSEINYLQV
+1463 KRMQYDSEVNYLQV
-1477 LLTRQEL
+1477 LLTRQSL

-1496 GFIDSTIQLYKALGG
+1496 ELLESTIQLYKALGG
-1511 ELY
+1511 EFTD

>member
-20 MAIVGIVGYVNLPV
+20 MALVGIVGYVHLPI

-64 IPIEQAVNG
+64 VPIEQAING

-86 NGSAF
+86 SGSAF
-91 IQVIFKNGID
+91 IQVVFKNGID
-101 PEMAVVMVKNK
+101 PDMAVVMVKNK

-152 SDFISNYFDIDIKPR
+152 SDFISNYFDINIKPR
-167 LERIRGVGK
+167 LERIKGVGK

-196 HYDLV
+196 HYDLL

-213 IEAAIGTL
+213 VEAAIGTL

-243 EFGNIVIKSLP
+243 EFGNIVIKSLSD
-254 GGEELRL
+254 GEELRL
-261 RDVAR
+261 CDVAR

-281 GHNGTVAFVTQKAG
+281 GHNGTVAFITQKAG
-295 SNARQVNLEIDELMK
+295 SNARQVNQEIDELME
-310 QVRPQLPPGVEFKVL
+310 QARPQLPPGVEFKVL

-337 EVYKTLVEAILLVVL
+337 EVYKTLAEAILLVVL
-352 VVLLFLQNSRAIL
+352 VILLFLQNRRATLI
-365 MPAFAIIVSLL
+365 PAFAIIVSLF
-376 ATFAFMY
+376 ATFAFMS

-477 AFSTLNAL
+477 VFSTLNAL

-491 CAVLLKDEGGS
+491 CALLLRDEGGS
-502 IPAYAVPSRWAQ
+502 TAAYAAPSRGVQA
-514 TFGHRFGRAFNA
+514 FGRRFGNAFNA
-526 SLTVLTEKYQKGL
+526 SVSVLTEKYQKGL
-539 SMFILHKWLAVVLVV
+539 STFIRHKWLAVILVV
-554 VPLILLVWL
+554 VPIVLLVWL
-563 QKVTPT
+563 QKVTST
-569 SLIPYED
+569 SLVPDED
-576 TGITMVDITT
+576 TGIAMVDITT

-599 HKVAAA
+599 HKVAEAVK
-605 LQDIEEVET
+605 DIEEVET
-614 SASILG
+614 SASIAG
-620 WNILS
+620 WNIL
-625 GEGANMG
+625 GGDGANMG

-641 DERSGSEHRIDNVLE
+641 DERSGSEHRIDNVIE

-662 RPIKTGSMFAYAL
+662 SAIKTGSMFAYAL

-683 TDGIELYVQDH
+683 SDGIELYVQDY
-694 EGGSIAKLKEVTDRF
+694 EGGSIDKLKEVTDRF
-709 AQALDEREEIGE
+709 AKALGEREEIGE
-721 VYNTYEVNFPQFTVS
+721 VYSSYEVNFPQFTVS

-813 KKSYGVESL
+813 KKTYGVESL
-822 GRFNLYSSISIEIT
+822 GRFNLFSSINIEIS
-836 PEEGYSTGDVI
+836 PEEGYSSGDVI

-852 VANQSLP
+852 VASQSLP

-877 ANMIWIFLLVMVFVY
+877 ANMTWIFLLVMVFVY

-897 LYESILI
+897 LYESMLI
-904 PLAVLLSIPF
+904 PLAVLLSVPF
-914 GIAGSFAAIYLTGL
+914 GIAGSFAVAYLIGL
-928 ENNIYM
+928 ENNVYM
-934 QVGIIMLIGLL
+934 QVGVIMLIGLL

-960 REGMSIRDA
+960 REGMSIRSA
-969 ALEAARVRLRPILM
+969 ALEAAKVRLRPLLV

-1006 ISLGICV
+1006 ISLGVCV
-1013 IAGMMI
+1013 ISGMTI

-1041 YMPKRLLH
+1041 YMPKLIH
-1049 KSIIPL
+1049 KSVIPL
-1055 IISLFVLTG
+1055 LISLFVLTG

-1074 GSIIN
+1074 GSVVN

-1089 ADSCIS
+1089 ADSTLS
-1095 SVATPH
+1095 TSH
-1101 ASLSQG
+1101 ASFSQG

-1138 DAAKAALH
+1138 DAAKASLRQ
-1146 HAKGELFPSLELGAN
+1146 AKGELFPSLELGVN
-1161 GETSRVKPTSEEA
+1161 GETNRFKNSGNDPQTESKF
-1174 LISSEY
+1174 
-1180 GLKAEASWE
+1180 GFKAEASWE

-1221 IATIATSY
+1221 VATIATSY
-1229 YQLEMYDAQMSDTR
+1229 YQLEMYDAQIKDTR
-1243 DIVDS
+1243 DIVNS
-1248 WKETVRAQ
+1248 WDESVRAQ

-1265 TSDEVNLAEACKLK
+1265 TSDEVNLAEASKLV

-1284 EALQLQMIQTENTL
+1284 EALQLQMIEAENAL
-1298 CVLLGRYSGHIERGD
+1298 CALLGRYSGHIERGD
-1313 FRTSCEQMPLI
+1313 FLTSYEQMPLI
-1324 PQVNIRQL
+1324 PKVNIQAL
-1332 ATRPDIRK
+1332 DARPDIRQ

-1345 KEAFYLTNEA
+1345 KKAFYLTNEA

-1362 LNLSGIVGWTN
+1362 LNLSGIIGWTN
-1373 SFGEV
+1373 DADEV
-1378 TNLTSLLTRALGSL
+1378 VSPAGLLTRALGSL
-1392 TQPVFANGKLRA
+1392 TQPVFANGKLKA
-1404 EVKKAKAEQEEAMI
+1404 ALKQAKAEQEEAKI

-1430 VNDVLATRQYAQRAI
+1430 VNDILATRQYAQRATML
-1445 KQISQQ
+1445 ISGQ

-1463 KRMRYDSEINYLQV
+1463 KRMRYDSEVNYLQV
-1477 LLTRQEL
+1477 LLARQSL
-1484 LEARLSLLSHRY
+1484 LEARLSLLSNRY
-1496 GFIDSTIQLYKALGG
+1496 GLLESTIQLYKALGG
-1511 ELY
+1511 GFADYE

>member
-20 MAIVGIVGYVNLPV
+20 MAIVGVVGYVNLPV

-64 IPIEQAVNG
+64 VPIEQAING

-86 NGSAF
+86 SGSAF
-91 IQVIFKNGID
+91 IQVVFKNGID

-117 GILPQEVLQTGVHV
+117 GILPQEVQKTGVHV

-152 SDFISNYFDIDIKPR
+152 SDFISNYFDINIKPR
-167 LERIRGVGK
+167 LQRIKGVGK

-190 DPKRMA
+190 DPRRMA

-206 EVLEAQN
+206 DILEAQN
-213 IEAAIGTL
+213 VEAAIGTL
-221 GENSKHTFQYTLVYR
+221 GENSNHTFQYTLVYR
-236 GRLLSEE
+236 GRLLTEE

-254 GGEELRL
+254 HGEELRL

-266 CELGSESYATDSWIN
+266 CELGSESYAADSWIN
-281 GHNGTVAFVTQKAG
+281 GHNGTVAFITQMAG
-295 SNARQVNLEIDELMK
+295 SNAQQVNLEIDELMEH
-310 QVRPQLPPGVEFKVL
+310 VRPHLPPGVEFKVL
-325 LDSNDFLNASMA
+325 FDSNDFLNASMA
-337 EVYKTLVEAILLVVL
+337 EVYKTLVETILLVVL
-352 VVLLFLQNSRAIL
+352 VVLLFLQNRRATLI
-365 MPAFAIIVSLL
+365 PAFAIIVSLL
-376 ATFAFMY
+376 TTFAFMY
-383 MVGFSLNLITLF
+383 LVGFSLNLITLF

-418 FEKGVRSPY
+418 FEKGVNNPY

-438 TAVVTTTVVF
+438 TAVITTTVVF

-477 AFSTLNAL
+477 VFSTLNAL

-491 CAVLLKDEGGS
+491 CALLLRDGNEERAKGRLS
-502 IPAYAVPSRWAQ
+502 A
-514 TFGHRFGRAFNA
+514 FGHRLGSAFNA
-526 SLTVLTEKYQKGL
+526 SVTALTEKYQKGL
-539 SMFILHKWLAVVLVV
+539 SAFTRHKWLAVILVV
-554 VPLILLVWL
+554 VPIVLTVWL
-563 QKVTPT
+563 QKITPT
-569 SLIPYED
+569 GLIPDED
-576 TGITMVDITT
+576 TGIMLVDITT

-599 HKVAAA
+599 HKAAEA
-605 LQDIEEVET
+605 MKDIEEVET
-614 SASILG
+614 SASIVG

-625 GEGANMG
+625 GDGANMG
-632 MIIMKLKPW
+632 MMIMKLKPW

-656 KIEERV
+656 KVEERL

-683 TDGIELYVQDH
+683 TDGMELYVQDL
-694 EGGSIAKLKEVTDRF
+694 EGGSVAELKEVTDRF
-709 AQALDEREEIGE
+709 AKALEEREEIDE
-721 VYNTYEVNFPQFTVS
+721 VYNSYEVNYPQFTVS

-748 PSAVLKILNGYIG
+748 PSTVLKILNGYIG

-768 NAFGKLYH
+768 NAFGKLYY

-791 LNNILIHTDRGAY
+791 LNNILIHTDRGVY

-822 GRFNLYSSISIEIT
+822 GRFNLYSSINMEIS
-836 PEEGYSTGDVI
+836 PEEGYSTGEVI
-847 QAIAE
+847 QAVAE
-852 VANQSLP
+852 VANESLP

-871 EEISST
+871 EEITST
-877 ANMIWIFLLVMVFVY
+877 ANMIWIFLLVLVFVY

-897 LYESILI
+897 LYESMLI
-904 PLAVLLSIPF
+904 PMAVLLSLPF
-914 GIAGSFAAIYLTGL
+914 GIAGSFAVVYLIDL
-928 ENNIYM
+928 ENDVYM
-934 QVGIIMLIGLL
+934 QVGIIMLVGLL

-969 ALEAARVRLRPILM
+969 ALEAAKVRLRPILM

-993 PLVFATGAGAVGN
+993 PLLFATGAGAVGN
-1006 ISLGICV
+1006 ISLGVCV
-1013 IAGMMI
+1013 ITGMTV

-1041 YMPKRLLH
+1041 YMPKRLFR
-1049 KSIIPL
+1049 KSVIPL
-1055 IISLFVLTG
+1055 IISLFVFTS
-1064 CGTYSNYHRQ
+1064 CGTYSNYQRK

-1089 ADSCIS
+1089 AEP
-1095 SVATPH
+1095 ALFTPD
-1101 ASLSQG
+1101 ASYSQG
-1107 WREVFTE
+1107 WRELFTE

-1129 DLNIAKLHV
+1129 DLNISKLHV
-1138 DAAKAALH
+1138 DAAKAALR
-1146 HAKGELFPSLELGAN
+1146 HAKGELFPSLGLKAN
-1161 GETSRVKPTSEEA
+1161 GETFRYFRGDDDAVSSG
-1174 LISSEY
+1174 LINIMT
-1180 GLKAEASWE
+1180 EASWE

-1195 LQNAKKA
+1195 LRNAKKA
-1202 AAANVEEQA
+1202 AAATVEEKA

-1229 YQLEMYDAQMSDTR
+1229 YQLEMYDAQISDTR
-1243 DIVDS
+1243 DIINS
-1248 WKETVRAQ
+1248 WEESVRAQ

-1265 TSDEVNLAEACKLK
+1265 TSDEVSQSEASKLE

-1284 EALQLQMIQTENTL
+1284 EELQQQMIEAENAL

-1313 FRTSCEQMPLI
+1313 FLTSCEQIPLI
-1324 PQVNIRQL
+1324 PQVNIQAL
-1332 ATRPDIRK
+1332 AARPDIRQ

-1345 KEAFYLTNEA
+1345 VKAFYLTNEA

-1362 LNLSGIVGWTN
+1362 LNLTGSIGWT
-1373 SFGEV
+1373 STHETASV
-1378 TNLTSLLTRALGSL
+1378 TGMVMRALGEL
-1392 TQPVFANGKLRA
+1392 VQPIFANGKLRA
-1404 EVKKAKAEQEEAMI
+1404 AVKQAKAEQEEAKI

-1430 VNDVLATRQYAQRAI
+1430 VNDILASRQYAQRAI
-1445 KQISQQ
+1445 SLNSQQ

-1458 LDATE
+1458 LDATK
-1463 KRMRYDSEINYLQV
+1463 KRMRYDSEVNYLQV
-1477 LLTRQEL
+1477 LLARQSL

-1496 GFIDSTIQLYKALGG
+1496 GLLESTIQLYKALGG
-1511 ELY
+1511 GIQNTNE

>member
-20 MAIVGIVGYVNLPV
+20 MAIVGVVGYVNLPV

-64 IPIEQAVNG
+64 VPIEQAING

-86 NGSAF
+86 SGSAF
-91 IQVIFKNGID
+91 IQVVFKNGID

-117 GILPQEVLQTGVHV
+117 GILPQEVQKTGVHV

-152 SDFISNYFDIDIKPR
+152 SDFISNYFDINIKPR
-167 LERIRGVGK
+167 LQRIKGVGK

-190 DPKRMA
+190 DPRRMA

-206 EVLEAQN
+206 DILEAQN
-213 IEAAIGTL
+213 VEAAIGTL
-221 GENSKHTFQYTLVYR
+221 GENSNHTFQYTLVYR
-236 GRLLSEE
+236 GRLLTEE

-254 GGEELRL
+254 HGEELRL

-266 CELGSESYATDSWIN
+266 CELGSESYAADSWIN
-281 GHNGTVAFVTQKAG
+281 GHNGTVAFITQMAG
-295 SNARQVNLEIDELMK
+295 SNAQQVNLEIDELMEH
-310 QVRPQLPPGVEFKVL
+310 VRPHLPPGVEFKVL
-325 LDSNDFLNASMA
+325 FDSNDFLNASMA
-337 EVYKTLVEAILLVVL
+337 EVYKTLVETILLVVL
-352 VVLLFLQNSRAIL
+352 VVLLFLQNRRATLI
-365 MPAFAIIVSLL
+365 PAFAIIVSLL
-376 ATFAFMY
+376 TTFAFMY
-383 MVGFSLNLITLF
+383 LVGFSLNLITLF

-418 FEKGVRSPY
+418 FEKGVNNPY

-438 TAVVTTTVVF
+438 TAVITTTVVF

-477 AFSTLNAL
+477 VFSTLNAL

-491 CAVLLKDEGGS
+491 CALLLRDGNEERAKGRLS
-502 IPAYAVPSRWAQ
+502 A
-514 TFGHRFGRAFNA
+514 FGHRLGSAFNA
-526 SLTVLTEKYQKGL
+526 SVTALTEKYQKGL
-539 SMFILHKWLAVVLVV
+539 SAFTRHKWLAVILVV
-554 VPLILLVWL
+554 VPIVLTVWL
-563 QKVTPT
+563 QKITPT
-569 SLIPYED
+569 GLIPDED
-576 TGITMVDITT
+576 TGIMLVDITT

-599 HKVAAA
+599 HKAAEA
-605 LQDIEEVET
+605 MKDIEEVET
-614 SASILG
+614 SASIVG

-625 GEGANMG
+625 GDGANMG
-632 MIIMKLKPW
+632 MMIMKLKPW

-656 KIEERV
+656 KVEERL

-683 TDGIELYVQDH
+683 TDGMELYVQDL
-694 EGGSIAKLKEVTDRF
+694 EGGSVAELKEVTDRF
-709 AQALDEREEIGE
+709 AKALEEREEIDE
-721 VYNTYEVNFPQFTVS
+721 VYNSYEVNYPQFTVS

-748 PSAVLKILNGYIG
+748 PSTVLKILNGYIG

-768 NAFGKLYH
+768 NAFGKLYY

-791 LNNILIHTDRGAY
+791 LNNILIHTDRGVY

-822 GRFNLYSSISIEIT
+822 GRFNLYSSINMEIS
-836 PEEGYSTGDVI
+836 PEEGYSTGEVI
-847 QAIAE
+847 QAVAE
-852 VANQSLP
+852 VANESLP

-871 EEISST
+871 EEITST
-877 ANMIWIFLLVMVFVY
+877 ANMIWIFLLVLVFVY

-897 LYESILI
+897 LYESMLI
-904 PLAVLLSIPF
+904 PMAVLLSLPF
-914 GIAGSFAAIYLTGL
+914 GIAGSFAVVYLIDL
-928 ENNIYM
+928 ENDVYM
-934 QVGIIMLIGLL
+934 QVGIIMLVGLL

-969 ALEAARVRLRPILM
+969 ALEAAKVRLRPILM

-1006 ISLGICV
+1006 ISLGVCV
-1013 IAGMMI
+1013 ITGMTV

-1041 YMPKRLLH
+1041 YMPKRLFR
-1049 KSIIPL
+1049 KSVIPL
-1055 IISLFVLTG
+1055 IISLFVFTS
-1064 CGTYSNYHRQ
+1064 CGTYSNYQRK

-1089 ADSCIS
+1089 AEP
-1095 SVATPH
+1095 ALFTPD
-1101 ASLSQG
+1101 ASYSQG
-1107 WREVFTE
+1107 WRELFTE

-1138 DAAKAALH
+1138 DAAKAALR
-1146 HAKGELFPSLELGAN
+1146 HAKGELFPSLQLEAN
-1161 GETSRVKPTSEEA
+1161 GETNRFKNSGNDPQTESKF
-1174 LISSEY
+1174 
-1180 GLKAEASWE
+1180 GFKAEASWE

-1202 AAANVEEQA
+1202 AAATVEEKA

-1229 YQLEMYDAQMSDTR
+1229 YQLEMYDAQISDTR
-1243 DIVDS
+1243 DIINS
-1248 WKETVRAQ
+1248 WEESVRAQ

-1265 TSDEVNLAEACKLK
+1265 TSDEVSQSEASKLE

-1284 EALQLQMIQTENTL
+1284 EALQLQMIETENAL
-1298 CVLLGRYSGHIERGD
+1298 CALLGRYSGHIERGD
-1313 FRTSCEQMPLI
+1313 FLTSCEQMPPI
-1324 PQVNIRQL
+1324 PQMNIQAL
-1332 ATRPDIRK
+1332 ASRPDIRQ

-1345 KEAFYLTNEA
+1345 KKAFYLTNEA
-1355 RAALYPS
+1355 LAALYPS
-1362 LNLSGIVGWTN
+1362 LNLSGIIGWTN
-1373 SFGEV
+1373 DADEV
-1378 TNLTSLLTRALGSL
+1378 VSPSGLLMKALGSL
-1392 TQPVFANGKLRA
+1392 VQPIFANGKLRA
-1404 EVKKAKAEQEEAMI
+1404 AVKQAKAEQEEAKI

-1430 VNDVLATRQYAQRAI
+1430 VNDILASRQYAQRAI
-1445 KQISQQ
+1445 SLNSQQ

-1458 LDATE
+1458 LDATK
-1463 KRMRYDSEINYLQV
+1463 KRMRYDSEVNYLQV
-1477 LLTRQEL
+1477 LLARQSL

-1496 GFIDSTIQLYKALGG
+1496 GLLESTIQLYKALGG
-1511 ELY
+1511 GIQNTNE